1 MDPIY
6 LTNLRTSKFKA
17 HTEPFMRRFFQRLLL
32 PVAVMV
38 VTQTSFVSAE
48 SIRLVGPDGQVQPT
62 PQYSENIV
70 RNSANNEPGRFFG
83 PTSANQTLWSIASQL
98 RPSSSVTV
106 QQTLL
111 AIYQLNPQAFE
122 NQNIHTL
129 IPGSTLRVP
138 SLAQISRNST
148 QDAVNIMASHQA
160 KLNQTP
166 DTPVRPVAPP
176 RPAPVATPK
185 VEAVAQTPPQVTP
198 TTAPQEK
205 APTELKTPAKP
216 SQSTDAEVMAL
227 EEKNHTLRLMLS
239 QVQSEV
245 STLKEELGD
254 ENRIRSEV
262 ERLLEEERRKAE
274 EASRLAP
281 SALDNL
287 LSNGWLVALLALIPG
302 LLIAIVVLLLLNR
315 RSSAQQENPTQNNI
329 TSEMPTAAPVTLGPE
344 QTEDIGDDLLLDDD
358 LFSTT
363 DDKEENDAEK
373 AFSDEDDVFADL
385 NETDLD
391 FNLDGQD
398 SDDLF
403 VGIDDDGDLDTE
415 FDALNES
422 ANGISVNADD
432 KALGLEEMER
442 ALNDVSEPT
451 DNDDLN
457 SFDLAD
463 ENQMS
468 EDDIEA
474 LLSGDE
480 ENELLSDGKVDQSLL
495 DDLLASELDALDDE
509 PAIQDTETLDTLL
522 NDELASL
529 SEEDNDEF
537 DLSGAGVA
545 GDQDLDDLFA
555 SIEEQAD
562 LEQLEAKAID
572 ETALLDEILAE
583 QDAPLSEESTELL
596 DELLDDFD
604 KPENDEF
611 DAQTADLL
619 QPEEPILDLEE
630 DSTQLLNEVL
640 GEPVP
645 EELASGLEID
655 QNSTE
660 LLDELLDDLDLDDES
675 IEATEFSVAPEK
687 LSVEDG
693 TELFDELLE
702 IEQHPEPAESLP
714 ELATEDEFNSDTFI
728 DDLLNSAPA
737 KDPLLEPVLD
747 ENEAFAQAD
756 DFDFNPEIEG
766 GLEDDL
772 PQPSALPANEFGTP
786 QDEDWVFD
794 EDDSSPTLEANT
806 ELELSSAEDDLP
818 EQTTAT
824 NETVDELLADL
835 AAQPQSNT
843 VDTSDD
849 ALAPDALSQ
858 SVEESLTLNDLE
870 LPEEN
875 DEPQLAEVT
884 PSSVFDEQQ
893 VETEIEPE
901 SEPLAA
907 EASNDES
914 DLTALNELDLPEYT
928 EEDALADAQL
938 EPAAESEVEPE
949 LELASEPA
957 EEEAFTE
964 LDELDLPE
972 YTEEDALADAQLEP
986 AAESEVEPELELA
999 SEPAEEEAF
1008 TELNELDLP
1017 EYTEEDALADAQLE
1031 PAAESEVEPEL
1042 ELVSEPVTEEAF
1054 TELNELDLPEYT
1066 EEDALADAQLEP
1078 AAESEVE
1085 PELELASEPAEEEAF
1100 TEFNELD
1107 LPEYTEEDALADAQL
1122 EPVAESEVEPELELA
1137 SEPAAEEAFTELNE
1151 LDLPEY
1157 TEEDALADAQLEPA
1171 AESEVEP
1178 ELELA
1183 SDLEEEETFTELD
1196 ELDLPEYT
1204 EEDALA
1210 DAQLESATESEVE
1223 PELDELDLPEY
1234 TEEDALADAQLEPAV
1249 ESEVEPEL
1257 ELATEPA
1264 EEEVFTELNELD
1276 LPEYT
1281 EEDALADAQL
1291 EPAVESDV
1299 EPELELASDLEE
1311 EEVFTE
1317 LNELDLPEYTEE
1329 DALADAQLEPVAESE
1344 VEPELDLASDLEEEE
1359 AFTELDELDLPEYT
1373 EEDALADAQLEPAVE
1388 SGVEPEL
1395 ELASEPAA
1403 EEAFTELNE
1412 LDLPE
1417 YTEEDALAD
1426 AQLELSVES
1435 EVEPE
1440 LGDGTETLAQETESD
1455 ALVAD
1460 EDLLASVESAV
1471 DEVQPE
1477 LLDATQDVPPTQSLA
1492 NKAFDEE
1499 ALHDWLSDNPDGEKP
1514 FSFDRP
1520 LDAKTIDSAGMDID
1534 AMLQMGGE
1542 DWNGFHLTPDQQAQL
1557 PDDVPEDEQAIWAS
1571 ETPEPQAK
1579 PENWGSQED
1588 LLDFDPQRDGY
1599 MTIDELMAQVES
1611 EEQGLNPDEE
1621 ELKLDVGLDE
1631 FPDVIGDIRDI
1642 DVDSGAEAAGKLD
1655 LAKIY
1660 IEMNDEKGAIKL
1672 LEEAIVDGDD
1682 EIRQQAKRLIDVLNG
1697 RV

>member
-1 MDPIY
+1 
-6 LTNLRTSKFKA
+6 
-17 HTEPFMRRFFQRLLL
+17 MRRFFQRLLL

-166 DTPVRPVAPP
+166 DAPVRPVAPP

-702 IEQHPEPAESLP
+702 IELHPEPAESLP

-794 EDDSSPTLEANT
+794 EDDSSPTLEGNT

-849 ALAPDALSQ
+849 ALAPDALPQ

-884 PSSVFDEQQ
+884 PSSAFDEQQ

-914 DLTALNELDLPEYT
+914 DLTALNELDLSEYTEEDALADAQLEPAAESEVEPELELASEPVEEEAFTELDELDLPEYTEEDALADAQLEPATESDVEPELELASEPAAEEAFTELNELDLPEYTEEDALADAQLEPAVESEVEPELELASEPAEEEVFTELDELDLPEYTEEDALADAQLEPAVESEVEPELELASEPAEEEAFTELDELDLPEYT

-938 EPAAESEVEPE
+938 EPAAEAEVEPELELASNLEEKEAFTELNELDLPEYTEEDALADAHLEPAAESEVEPELELASDLEEEEAFTELDELDLPEYTEEDALADAQLEPAAESEVEPELELTSEPAEEETFTELDELDLPEYTEEDALADAQLEPAVESEVEPE

-986 AAESEVEPELELA
+986 AAESEVEPELG
-999 SEPAEEEAF
+999 
-1008 TELNELDLP
+1008 
-1017 EYTEEDALADAQLE
+1017 
-1031 PAAESEVEPEL
+1031 
-1042 ELVSEPVTEEAF
+1042 
-1054 TELNELDLPEYT
+1054 
-1066 EEDALADAQLEP
+1066 
-1078 AAESEVE
+1078 
-1085 PELELASEPAEEEAF
+1085 
-1100 TEFNELD
+1100 
-1107 LPEYTEEDALADAQL
+1107 
-1122 EPVAESEVEPELELA
+1122 
-1137 SEPAAEEAFTELNE
+1137 
-1151 LDLPEY
+1151 
-1157 TEEDALADAQLEPA
+1157 
-1171 AESEVEP
+1171 
-1178 ELELA
+1178 
-1183 SDLEEEETFTELD
+1183 D
-1196 ELDLPEYT
+1196 E
-1204 EEDALA
+1204 
-1210 DAQLESATESEVE
+1210 
-1223 PELDELDLPEY
+1223 
-1234 TEEDALADAQLEPAV
+1234 
-1249 ESEVEPEL
+1249 
-1257 ELATEPA
+1257 
-1264 EEEVFTELNELD
+1264 
-1276 LPEYT
+1276 
-1281 EEDALADAQL
+1281 
-1291 EPAVESDV
+1291 
-1299 EPELELASDLEE
+1299 
-1311 EEVFTE
+1311 
-1317 LNELDLPEYTEE
+1317 
-1329 DALADAQLEPVAESE
+1329 
-1344 VEPELDLASDLEEEE
+1344 
-1359 AFTELDELDLPEYT
+1359 
-1373 EEDALADAQLEPAVE
+1373 
-1388 SGVEPEL
+1388 
-1395 ELASEPAA
+1395 
-1403 EEAFTELNE
+1403 
-1412 LDLPE
+1412 
-1417 YTEEDALAD
+1417 
-1426 AQLELSVES
+1426 
-1435 EVEPE
+1435 
-1440 LGDGTETLAQETESD
+1440 TETLAQETESD

-1460 EDLLASVESAV
+1460 EDLLASVESAA

-1477 LLDATQDVPPTQSLA
+1477 LSDATQDEPPTQSLA
-1492 NKAFDEE
+1492 NKAFDNKAFDEE

-1611 EEQGLNPDEE
+1611 EEQSLNPDEE

>member
-1 MDPIY
+1 
-6 LTNLRTSKFKA
+6 
-17 HTEPFMRRFFQRLLL
+17 MRRFFQRLLL

-176 RPAPVATPK
+176 RPTPIATPK
-185 VEAVAQTPPQVTP
+185 VEAVAQTTPQVTP

-329 TSEMPTAAPVTLGPE
+329 TSEIPTAAPVTLGPE

-794 EDDSSPTLEANT
+794 EDDSSPTLEGNA

-824 NETVDELLADL
+824 NETADELLADL

-884 PSSVFDEQQ
+884 PSSAFDEQQ

-938 EPAAESEVEPE
+938 EPATESDVEPELELASDLEEEEPFTELNELDLPEYTEEDALADAQLEPATESEVEPE

-986 AAESEVEPELELA
+986 AVESEVEPELELA
-999 SEPAEEEAF
+999 SEPAAEEAFTELDELDLPEYTEEDALADAQLEPVAESEVDPELDLASDLEEEDALADAQLEPAVESEVEPELELASEPAAEEAFTELNELDLPEYTEEDALADAQLEPSVESEVEPEFELASEPAAEEAF

-1054 TELNELDLPEYT
+1054 TELDELDLPEYTEEDALADAQLESATESEVESELELVSEPAAEEAFTELDELDVPEYT

-1100 TEFNELD
+1100 
-1107 LPEYTEEDALADAQL
+1107 
-1122 EPVAESEVEPELELA
+1122 
-1137 SEPAAEEAFTELNE
+1137 
-1151 LDLPEY
+1151 
-1157 TEEDALADAQLEPA
+1157 
-1171 AESEVEP
+1171 
-1178 ELELA
+1178 
-1183 SDLEEEETFTELD
+1183 
-1196 ELDLPEYT
+1196 
-1204 EEDALA
+1204 
-1210 DAQLESATESEVE
+1210 

-1234 TEEDALADAQLEPAV
+1234 TEEDALADAQLEP
-1249 ESEVEPEL
+1249 
-1257 ELATEPA
+1257 
-1264 EEEVFTELNELD
+1264 
-1276 LPEYT
+1276 
-1281 EEDALADAQL
+1281 
-1291 EPAVESDV
+1291 
-1299 EPELELASDLEE
+1299 
-1311 EEVFTE
+1311 
-1317 LNELDLPEYTEE
+1317 
-1329 DALADAQLEPVAESE
+1329 
-1344 VEPELDLASDLEEEE
+1344 
-1359 AFTELDELDLPEYT
+1359 
-1373 EEDALADAQLEPAVE
+1373 
-1388 SGVEPEL
+1388 
-1395 ELASEPAA
+1395 
-1403 EEAFTELNE
+1403 
-1412 LDLPE
+1412 
-1417 YTEEDALAD
+1417 
-1426 AQLELSVES
+1426 SVES

-1440 LGDGTETLAQETESD
+1440 LGDETETLAQETESD

>member
-1 MDPIY
+1 
-6 LTNLRTSKFKA
+6 
-17 HTEPFMRRFFQRLLL
+17 MRRFFQRLLL

-166 DTPVRPVAPP
+166 DAPVRPVAPP

-794 EDDSSPTLEANT
+794 EDDSSPTLEGNA

-824 NETVDELLADL
+824 NETADELLADL

-884 PSSVFDEQQ
+884 PSSAFDEQQ

-938 EPAAESEVEPE
+938 EPAVESEVEPE
-949 LELASEPA
+949 LELASEPVEEEAFTELNELDLPEYTEEDALADAQLEPTA
-957 EEEAFTE
+957 ESEVEPELELASDLEEEEAFTELDELDLPEYIEEDALADAQLESATESEVESELELVSEPAAEEAFTE

-986 AAESEVEPELELA
+986 AAESEVESELELA
-999 SEPAEEEAF
+999 SDLEEEEAF

-1031 PAAESEVEPEL
+1031 PAAEAEVEPEL
-1042 ELVSEPVTEEAF
+1042 
-1054 TELNELDLPEYT
+1054 D
-1066 EEDALADAQLEP
+1066 
-1078 AAESEVE
+1078 
-1085 PELELASEPAEEEAF
+1085 
-1100 TEFNELD
+1100 
-1107 LPEYTEEDALADAQL
+1107 
-1122 EPVAESEVEPELELA
+1122 
-1137 SEPAAEEAFTELNE
+1137 
-1151 LDLPEY
+1151 
-1157 TEEDALADAQLEPA
+1157 
-1171 AESEVEP
+1171 
-1178 ELELA
+1178 LA
-1183 SDLEEEETFTELD
+1183 SDLEEEEAFTELD
-1196 ELDLPEYT
+1196 EIDLPEYT

-1210 DAQLESATESEVE
+1210 DAQLESATESEAE
-1223 PELDELDLPEY
+1223 SELELASDLDEEEAFTELNELDLPEY

-1264 EEEVFTELNELD
+1264 EEEVFTELDELDFPEYTEEDALADAQLESVTESEVEPELELASDLEEKEAFTGLDELD

-1281 EEDALADAQL
+1281 EEDALADALL
-1291 EPAVESDV
+1291 EPAAEAEV
-1299 EPELELASDLEE
+1299 EPELELATEPAE
-1311 EEVFTE
+1311 EEV
-1317 LNELDLPEYTEE
+1317 
-1329 DALADAQLEPVAESE
+1329 
-1344 VEPELDLASDLEEEE
+1344 
-1359 AFTELDELDLPEYT
+1359 FTELDELDLPEYT
-1373 EEDALADAQLEPAVE
+1373 EEDALADAQLEP
-1388 SGVEPEL
+1388 
-1395 ELASEPAA
+1395 
-1403 EEAFTELNE
+1403 
-1412 LDLPE
+1412 
-1417 YTEEDALAD
+1417 
-1426 AQLELSVES
+1426 SVES

-1455 ALVAD
+1455 TLVAD

-1477 LLDATQDVPPTQSLA
+1477 LLGATQDVPPTQSLA

>member
-1 MDPIY
+1 
-6 LTNLRTSKFKA
+6 
-17 HTEPFMRRFFQRLLL
+17 MRRFFQRLLL

-451 DNDDLN
+451 ENDDLN

-529 SEEDNDEF
+529 SEEDDDEF

-702 IEQHPEPAESLP
+702 IEQHPESAESLP

-794 EDDSSPTLEANT
+794 EDDSSPTLEGNA

-824 NETVDELLADL
+824 NETADELLADL

-884 PSSVFDEQQ
+884 PSSAFDEQQ

-914 DLTALNELDLPEYT
+914 GLTALNELDLPEYT

-938 EPAAESEVEPE
+938 EPAAESEVEPELELVSEPVTEEAFTELDELDLPEYTEEDALADAQLEPVAESEVEPELDLASDLEEEEAFTELDEIDLPEYTEEDALADAQLESATESEVEPE

-986 AAESEVEPELELA
+986 AAESEVEPELA
-999 SEPAEEEAF
+999 SDLEEEEAF

-1017 EYTEEDALADAQLE
+1017 EYTEEDALADEQLE

-1054 TELNELDLPEYT
+1054 TELDELDLPEYTEEDALADAQLESATESEVESELELVSEPAAEEAFTELDELDVPEYT

-1100 TEFNELD
+1100 
-1107 LPEYTEEDALADAQL
+1107 
-1122 EPVAESEVEPELELA
+1122 
-1137 SEPAAEEAFTELNE
+1137 
-1151 LDLPEY
+1151 
-1157 TEEDALADAQLEPA
+1157 
-1171 AESEVEP
+1171 
-1178 ELELA
+1178 
-1183 SDLEEEETFTELD
+1183 
-1196 ELDLPEYT
+1196 
-1204 EEDALA
+1204 
-1210 DAQLESATESEVE
+1210 

-1234 TEEDALADAQLEPAV
+1234 TEEDALADAQLEP
-1249 ESEVEPEL
+1249 
-1257 ELATEPA
+1257 
-1264 EEEVFTELNELD
+1264 
-1276 LPEYT
+1276 
-1281 EEDALADAQL
+1281 
-1291 EPAVESDV
+1291 
-1299 EPELELASDLEE
+1299 
-1311 EEVFTE
+1311 
-1317 LNELDLPEYTEE
+1317 
-1329 DALADAQLEPVAESE
+1329 
-1344 VEPELDLASDLEEEE
+1344 
-1359 AFTELDELDLPEYT
+1359 
-1373 EEDALADAQLEPAVE
+1373 
-1388 SGVEPEL
+1388 
-1395 ELASEPAA
+1395 
-1403 EEAFTELNE
+1403 
-1412 LDLPE
+1412 
-1417 YTEEDALAD
+1417 
-1426 AQLELSVES
+1426 SVES

-1440 LGDGTETLAQETESD
+1440 LGDETETLAQETESD

>member
-166 DTPVRPVAPP
+166 DAPVRPVAPP

-185 VEAVAQTPPQVTP
+185 VEAVVQTPPQVTP

-216 SQSTDAEVMAL
+216 SQSTDADVMAL

-509 PAIQDTETLDTLL
+509 PALQDTETLDTLL

-611 DAQTADLL
+611 DAQTADFL

-640 GEPVP
+640 GEPVS
-645 EELASGLEID
+645 EELASELEID

-794 EDDSSPTLEANT
+794 EDDSSPTLEGNA

-824 NETVDELLADL
+824 NETADELLADL

-875 DEPQLAEVT
+875 DEPQLAEAT
-884 PSSVFDEQQ
+884 PSSAFDEQQ

-914 DLTALNELDLPEYT
+914 DLTALNELDLPEYTEEDALADAQLEPATESDVEPELELASNLDEEEAFTELNELDLPEYTEEDALADAQLEPAAESEVEPELELASDLEEEETFTELDELDLPEYTEEDALADAQLEPAAESEVEPELELASDLDEEEAFTELDELDLPEYT

-999 SEPAEEEAF
+999 
-1008 TELNELDLP
+1008 T
-1017 EYTEEDALADAQLE
+1017 
-1031 PAAESEVEPEL
+1031 
-1042 ELVSEPVTEEAF
+1042 
-1054 TELNELDLPEYT
+1054 
-1066 EEDALADAQLEP
+1066 
-1078 AAESEVE
+1078 
-1085 PELELASEPAEEEAF
+1085 
-1100 TEFNELD
+1100 
-1107 LPEYTEEDALADAQL
+1107 
-1122 EPVAESEVEPELELA
+1122 
-1137 SEPAAEEAFTELNE
+1137 EPAAEEAFTELNE

-1178 ELELA
+1178 EL
-1183 SDLEEEETFTELD
+1183 
-1196 ELDLPEYT
+1196 
-1204 EEDALA
+1204 
-1210 DAQLESATESEVE
+1210 
-1223 PELDELDLPEY
+1223 
-1234 TEEDALADAQLEPAV
+1234 
-1249 ESEVEPEL
+1249 
-1257 ELATEPA
+1257 
-1264 EEEVFTELNELD
+1264 
-1276 LPEYT
+1276 
-1281 EEDALADAQL
+1281 
-1291 EPAVESDV
+1291 
-1299 EPELELASDLEE
+1299 
-1311 EEVFTE
+1311 
-1317 LNELDLPEYTEE
+1317 
-1329 DALADAQLEPVAESE
+1329 
-1344 VEPELDLASDLEEEE
+1344 DLASELEEEE

-1373 EEDALADAQLEPAVE
+1373 EEDALADAQLEPVA
-1388 SGVEPEL
+1388 
-1395 ELASEPAA
+1395 
-1403 EEAFTELNE
+1403 
-1412 LDLPE
+1412 
-1417 YTEEDALAD
+1417 
-1426 AQLELSVES
+1426 ES

-1440 LGDGTETLAQETESD
+1440 LGDETETLAQETESD

-1460 EDLLASVESAV
+1460 EDLLASVESAA

-1477 LLDATQDVPPTQSLA
+1477 LSDATQDVPPTQSLA

-1557 PDDVPEDEQAIWAS
+1557 SDDVPEDEQAIWAS

-1579 PENWGSQED
+1579 PENWGSQEE

-1599 MTIDELMAQVES
+1599 MTIDELMAQVET

-1682 EIRQQAKRLIDVLNG
+1682 EIRQQAKRLIDVING

>member
-1 MDPIY
+1 
-6 LTNLRTSKFKA
+6 
-17 HTEPFMRRFFQRLLL
+17 MRRFFQRLLL

-786 QDEDWVFD
+786 QDKDWVFD
-794 EDDSSPTLEANT
+794 EDDSSPTLEGNA

-824 NETVDELLADL
+824 NETADELLADL

-884 PSSVFDEQQ
+884 PSSAFDEQQ

-949 LELASEPA
+949 LELASEPVA
-957 EEEAFTE
+957 EEAFTELDELDLPEYTEEDALADAQLEPAVDSEVEPELELASEPAEEEAFTELDELDLPEYTEEDALADAQLEPAAESEVEPELEQATEPAEEEVFTELNELDLPEYIEEDALADAQLEPAAESEVESELELASDLEEEEAFTELNELDLPEYTEEDALADAQLEPAAEAEVEPELELASDLEEEEAFTELDELDLPEYTEEDALADAQLEPAAESEVEPELELATEPAEEEAFPELDELDLPEYTEEDALADAQLEPAVESEVEPELELASDLEEEEAFTE

-1008 TELNELDLP
+1008 TELDK
-1017 EYTEEDALADAQLE
+1017 
-1031 PAAESEVEPEL
+1031 
-1042 ELVSEPVTEEAF
+1042 
-1054 TELNELDLPEYT
+1054 LDLPEYT

-1085 PELELASEPAEEEAF
+1085 PELELASVLEEEDSF
-1100 TEFNELD
+1100 TELDELD
-1107 LPEYTEEDALADAQL
+1107 LPEYTEK
-1122 EPVAESEVEPELELA
+1122 
-1137 SEPAAEEAFTELNE
+1137 
-1151 LDLPEY
+1151 
-1157 TEEDALADAQLEPA
+1157 DALADAQLEPA

-1178 ELELA
+1178 ELG
-1183 SDLEEEETFTELD
+1183 D
-1196 ELDLPEYT
+1196 E
-1204 EEDALA
+1204 
-1210 DAQLESATESEVE
+1210 
-1223 PELDELDLPEY
+1223 
-1234 TEEDALADAQLEPAV
+1234 
-1249 ESEVEPEL
+1249 
-1257 ELATEPA
+1257 
-1264 EEEVFTELNELD
+1264 
-1276 LPEYT
+1276 
-1281 EEDALADAQL
+1281 
-1291 EPAVESDV
+1291 
-1299 EPELELASDLEE
+1299 
-1311 EEVFTE
+1311 
-1317 LNELDLPEYTEE
+1317 
-1329 DALADAQLEPVAESE
+1329 
-1344 VEPELDLASDLEEEE
+1344 
-1359 AFTELDELDLPEYT
+1359 
-1373 EEDALADAQLEPAVE
+1373 
-1388 SGVEPEL
+1388 
-1395 ELASEPAA
+1395 
-1403 EEAFTELNE
+1403 
-1412 LDLPE
+1412 
-1417 YTEEDALAD
+1417 
-1426 AQLELSVES
+1426 
-1435 EVEPE
+1435 
-1440 LGDGTETLAQETESD
+1440 TETLAQETESD

-1477 LLDATQDVPPTQSLA
+1477 LLGATQDVPPTQSLA

>member
-1 MDPIY
+1 M
-6 LTNLRTSKFKA
+6 
-17 HTEPFMRRFFQRLLL
+17 
-32 PVAVMV
+32 
-38 VTQTSFVSAE
+38 
-48 SIRLVGPDGQVQPT
+48 
-62 PQYSENIV
+62 
-70 RNSANNEPGRFFG
+70 
-83 PTSANQTLWSIASQL
+83 
-98 RPSSSVTV
+98 
-106 QQTLL
+106 

-185 VEAVAQTPPQVTP
+185 VEAVAHTPPQVTP

-747 ENEAFAQAD
+747 ENEALAQAD

-794 EDDSSPTLEANT
+794 EDDSSPTLEGNA

-824 NETVDELLADL
+824 NETADELLADL

-999 SEPAEEEAF
+999 SEPVAEEAFTELDELDLPEYTEEDALADVQLEPATESDVEPELELASDLDEEEAF

-1031 PAAESEVEPEL
+1031 PASESEVEPEL
-1042 ELVSEPVTEEAF
+1042 ELASDLEEEEAF

-1085 PELELASEPAEEEAF
+1085 PELELASVLEE
-1100 TEFNELD
+1100 
-1107 LPEYTEEDALADAQL
+1107 
-1122 EPVAESEVEPELELA
+1122 
-1137 SEPAAEEAFTELNE
+1137 EEAFTELNK

-1183 SDLEEEETFTELD
+1183 SDLDEEETFT
-1196 ELDLPEYT
+1196 
-1204 EEDALA
+1204 
-1210 DAQLESATESEVE
+1210 
-1223 PELDELDLPEY
+1223 ELDELDLPEY

-1264 EEEVFTELNELD
+1264 AEEAFTELDELD

-1291 EPAVESDV
+1291 EPAAESEV

-1388 SGVEPEL
+1388 S
-1395 ELASEPAA
+1395 
-1403 EEAFTELNE
+1403 
-1412 LDLPE
+1412 
-1417 YTEEDALAD
+1417 
-1426 AQLELSVES
+1426 

-1440 LGDGTETLAQETESD
+1440 LGDETETLAQETESD

>member
-1 MDPIY
+1 M
-6 LTNLRTSKFKA
+6 
-17 HTEPFMRRFFQRLLL
+17 
-32 PVAVMV
+32 
-38 VTQTSFVSAE
+38 
-48 SIRLVGPDGQVQPT
+48 
-62 PQYSENIV
+62 
-70 RNSANNEPGRFFG
+70 
-83 PTSANQTLWSIASQL
+83 
-98 RPSSSVTV
+98 

-205 APTELKTPAKP
+205 VPTELKTPAKP

-794 EDDSSPTLEANT
+794 EDDSSPTLEGNT

-824 NETVDELLADL
+824 NETADELLADL

-884 PSSVFDEQQ
+884 PYSAFDEQQ

-928 EEDALADAQL
+928 EED
-938 EPAAESEVEPE
+938 V
-949 LELASEPA
+949 
-957 EEEAFTE
+957 
-964 LDELDLPE
+964 
-972 YTEEDALADAQLEP
+972 LADAQLEP

-1031 PAAESEVEPEL
+1031 PA
-1042 ELVSEPVTEEAF
+1042 T
-1054 TELNELDLPEYT
+1054 
-1066 EEDALADAQLEP
+1066 
-1078 AAESEVE
+1078 
-1085 PELELASEPAEEEAF
+1085 
-1100 TEFNELD
+1100 
-1107 LPEYTEEDALADAQL
+1107 
-1122 EPVAESEVEPELELA
+1122 
-1137 SEPAAEEAFTELNE
+1137 
-1151 LDLPEY
+1151 
-1157 TEEDALADAQLEPA
+1157 
-1171 AESEVEP
+1171 ESEVEP

-1183 SDLEEEETFTELD
+1183 SDLEEEEAFT
-1196 ELDLPEYT
+1196 
-1204 EEDALA
+1204 
-1210 DAQLESATESEVE
+1210 
-1223 PELDELDLPEY
+1223 ELDELDLPEY

-1249 ESEVEPEL
+1249 GSEVEPELASEPAEEEAFTELDELDLPEYTEEDALADAQLEPAAESEVEPEL

-1291 EPAVESDV
+1291 EPAAESEV
-1299 EPELELASDLEE
+1299 EPELELTSEPAEE
-1311 EEVFTE
+1311 EAFTE
-1317 LNELDLPEYTEE
+1317 LDELDLPEYTEE
-1329 DALADAQLEPVAESE
+1329 DALADAQLEPATESE
-1344 VEPELDLASDLEEEE
+1344 VEPELELASDLEEEE

-1373 EEDALADAQLEPAVE
+1373 EEDALADAQLEPAV
-1388 SGVEPEL
+1388 G
-1395 ELASEPAA
+1395 
-1403 EEAFTELNE
+1403 
-1412 LDLPE
+1412 
-1417 YTEEDALAD
+1417 
-1426 AQLELSVES
+1426 S

-1477 LLDATQDVPPTQSLA
+1477 LLGATQDVPPTQSLA

>member
-1 MDPIY
+1 M
-6 LTNLRTSKFKA
+6 
-17 HTEPFMRRFFQRLLL
+17 
-32 PVAVMV
+32 
-38 VTQTSFVSAE
+38 
-48 SIRLVGPDGQVQPT
+48 
-62 PQYSENIV
+62 
-70 RNSANNEPGRFFG
+70 
-83 PTSANQTLWSIASQL
+83 
-98 RPSSSVTV
+98 

-185 VEAVAQTPPQVTP
+185 VEAVAHTPPQVTP

-583 QDAPLSEESTELL
+583 QDVPLSEESTELL

-794 EDDSSPTLEANT
+794 EDDSSPTLEGNT

-824 NETVDELLADL
+824 NETVDELLTDL

-884 PSSVFDEQQ
+884 PSSAFDEQQ

-914 DLTALNELDLPEYT
+914 DLTELNELDLPEYT

-938 EPAAESEVEPE
+938 EPAVESEVEPEPELELASDLEEEEAFTELNKLDLPEYTEEDALADAQLEPAAEAEVEPELELASEPAEEEAFTELDELDLPEYTEEDALADAQLEPAVESEVEPELELASEPAEEEVFTELNELDLPEYTEEDALADAQLEPAVESEVEPELELASEPAEEEVFTELNELDLPEYTEEDALADAQLEPAVESEVEPELELASEPAEEEVFTELNELDLPEYTEEDALADAQLEPAVESEVEPELELTSEPAEEEAFTELDELDLPEYTEEDALADAQLEPAVESEVEPE

-986 AAESEVEPELELA
+986 AV
-999 SEPAEEEAF
+999 
-1008 TELNELDLP
+1008 
-1017 EYTEEDALADAQLE
+1017 
-1031 PAAESEVEPEL
+1031 
-1042 ELVSEPVTEEAF
+1042 
-1054 TELNELDLPEYT
+1054 
-1066 EEDALADAQLEP
+1066 
-1078 AAESEVE
+1078 
-1085 PELELASEPAEEEAF
+1085 
-1100 TEFNELD
+1100 
-1107 LPEYTEEDALADAQL
+1107 
-1122 EPVAESEVEPELELA
+1122 ESEVEPELELA

-1171 AESEVEP
+1171 
-1178 ELELA
+1178 
-1183 SDLEEEETFTELD
+1183 
-1196 ELDLPEYT
+1196 
-1204 EEDALA
+1204 
-1210 DAQLESATESEVE
+1210 
-1223 PELDELDLPEY
+1223 
-1234 TEEDALADAQLEPAV
+1234 V
-1249 ESEVEPEL
+1249 ESE
-1257 ELATEPA
+1257 
-1264 EEEVFTELNELD
+1264 
-1276 LPEYT
+1276 
-1281 EEDALADAQL
+1281 
-1291 EPAVESDV
+1291 
-1299 EPELELASDLEE
+1299 
-1311 EEVFTE
+1311 
-1317 LNELDLPEYTEE
+1317 
-1329 DALADAQLEPVAESE
+1329 
-1344 VEPELDLASDLEEEE
+1344 
-1359 AFTELDELDLPEYT
+1359 
-1373 EEDALADAQLEPAVE
+1373 
-1388 SGVEPEL
+1388 VEPEL

-1426 AQLELSVES
+1426 AQLEPSVESEVEPELELASEPAAEEAFTELNELDLPEYTEEDALADAQLEPSVES

-1477 LLDATQDVPPTQSLA
+1477 LLGATQDVPPTQSLA

>member
-1 MDPIY
+1 
-6 LTNLRTSKFKA
+6 
-17 HTEPFMRRFFQRLLL
+17 MRRFFQRLLL

-166 DTPVRPVAPP
+166 DAPVRPVAPP

-702 IEQHPEPAESLP
+702 IELHPEPAESLP

-794 EDDSSPTLEANT
+794 EDDSSPTLEGNT

-849 ALAPDALSQ
+849 ALAPDALPQ

-884 PSSVFDEQQ
+884 PSSAFDEQQ

-901 SEPLAA
+901 LEPLAA

-914 DLTALNELDLPEYT
+914 DLTELNELDLPEYT
-928 EEDALADAQL
+928 EED
-938 EPAAESEVEPE
+938 V
-949 LELASEPA
+949 
-957 EEEAFTE
+957 
-964 LDELDLPE
+964 
-972 YTEEDALADAQLEP
+972 LADAQLEP

-1054 TELNELDLPEYT
+1054 TELDELDLPEYTEEDALADLQLEPAAESEVEPELELASEPAEEEAFTELNELDLPEYTEGDALADAQLEPAAELEVEPELELASDLEEEEAFTELNELDLPEYTEEDALADAQLEPAAEAEVEPELELASDLEEEEAFTELDELDLPEYTEEDALADAQLEPAAESEVEPELELATEPAEEEAFPELDELDLPEYT

-1085 PELELASEPAEEEAF
+1085 PELELASDLEE
-1100 TEFNELD
+1100 
-1107 LPEYTEEDALADAQL
+1107 
-1122 EPVAESEVEPELELA
+1122 
-1137 SEPAAEEAFTELNE
+1137 EEAFTELNE

-1183 SDLEEEETFTELD
+1183 SVLEEEDPFTELD
-1196 ELDLPEYT
+1196 ELDLPEY
-1204 EEDALA
+1204 
-1210 DAQLESATESEVE
+1210 
-1223 PELDELDLPEY
+1223 P
-1234 TEEDALADAQLEPAV
+1234 EEDALADAQLEPA
-1249 ESEVEPEL
+1249 
-1257 ELATEPA
+1257 A
-1264 EEEVFTELNELD
+1264 
-1276 LPEYT
+1276 
-1281 EEDALADAQL
+1281 
-1291 EPAVESDV
+1291 
-1299 EPELELASDLEE
+1299 
-1311 EEVFTE
+1311 
-1317 LNELDLPEYTEE
+1317 
-1329 DALADAQLEPVAESE
+1329 
-1344 VEPELDLASDLEEEE
+1344 
-1359 AFTELDELDLPEYT
+1359 
-1373 EEDALADAQLEPAVE
+1373 
-1388 SGVEPEL
+1388 
-1395 ELASEPAA
+1395 
-1403 EEAFTELNE
+1403 
-1412 LDLPE
+1412 
-1417 YTEEDALAD
+1417 
-1426 AQLELSVES
+1426 ES

-1440 LGDGTETLAQETESD
+1440 LGDETETLAQETESD

-1460 EDLLASVESAV
+1460 EDLLASVESAI

-1499 ALHDWLSDNPDGEKP
+1499 ALHDWLSDNPDDEKP

>member
-1 MDPIY
+1 M
-6 LTNLRTSKFKA
+6 
-17 HTEPFMRRFFQRLLL
+17 
-32 PVAVMV
+32 
-38 VTQTSFVSAE
+38 
-48 SIRLVGPDGQVQPT
+48 
-62 PQYSENIV
+62 
-70 RNSANNEPGRFFG
+70 
-83 PTSANQTLWSIASQL
+83 
-98 RPSSSVTV
+98 

-166 DTPVRPVAPP
+166 DAPVRPVAPP

-702 IEQHPEPAESLP
+702 IEQHPEPAVLLP

-794 EDDSSPTLEANT
+794 EDDSSPTLEGNA

-824 NETVDELLADL
+824 NETADELLADL

-884 PSSVFDEQQ
+884 PSSAFDEQQ

-999 SEPAEEEAF
+999 SDLEEEEPFTELNELDLPEYTEEDALADAQLEPAVESEVEPELELASDLDEEEAF

-1042 ELVSEPVTEEAF
+1042 ELATEPAEEEVF

-1078 AAESEVE
+1078 AVESEVE
-1085 PELELASEPAEEEAF
+1085 PEF
-1100 TEFNELD
+1100 
-1107 LPEYTEEDALADAQL
+1107 
-1122 EPVAESEVEPELELA
+1122 ELA

-1183 SDLEEEETFTELD
+1183 SVLEEED
-1196 ELDLPEYT
+1196 P
-1204 EEDALA
+1204 
-1210 DAQLESATESEVE
+1210 
-1223 PELDELDLPEY
+1223 
-1234 TEEDALADAQLEPAV
+1234 
-1249 ESEVEPEL
+1249 
-1257 ELATEPA
+1257 
-1264 EEEVFTELNELD
+1264 
-1276 LPEYT
+1276 
-1281 EEDALADAQL
+1281 
-1291 EPAVESDV
+1291 
-1299 EPELELASDLEE
+1299 
-1311 EEVFTE
+1311 
-1317 LNELDLPEYTEE
+1317 
-1329 DALADAQLEPVAESE
+1329 
-1344 VEPELDLASDLEEEE
+1344 
-1359 AFTELDELDLPEYT
+1359 FTELDELDLPEYT
-1373 EEDALADAQLEPAVE
+1373 EEDALADAQLEPA
-1388 SGVEPEL
+1388 
-1395 ELASEPAA
+1395 A
-1403 EEAFTELNE
+1403 
-1412 LDLPE
+1412 
-1417 YTEEDALAD
+1417 
-1426 AQLELSVES
+1426 ES

-1440 LGDGTETLAQETESD
+1440 LGDETETLAQETESD
-1455 ALVAD
+1455 ALIAD
-1460 EDLLASVESAV
+1460 EDLLASVESVV

>member
-166 DTPVRPVAPP
+166 DAPVRPVAPP

-714 ELATEDEFNSDTFI
+714 ELATEEEFNSDTFI

-794 EDDSSPTLEANT
+794 EDDSSPTLEGNA

-824 NETVDELLADL
+824 NETADELLADL

-849 ALAPDALSQ
+849 ALAPDAVSQ

-884 PSSVFDEQQ
+884 PSSAFDEQQ

-938 EPAAESEVEPE
+938 EPATESEVEPE

-986 AAESEVEPELELA
+986 AVESEVEPELELA

-1008 TELNELDLP
+1008 TELDELDLP

-1031 PAAESEVEPEL
+1031 SVVESEVEPEL
-1042 ELVSEPVTEEAF
+1042 ELASDLEEEEAF

-1085 PELELASEPAEEEAF
+1085 PELELASDLEEEEAF
-1100 TEFNELD
+1100 TELNELD

-1122 EPVAESEVEPELELA
+1122 EPAAESEVESELELVSEPAAEEAFTELDELDLPEYTEEDALADSQLEPAAESEVEPELELASEPAAEEAFTELNELDLPEYTEEDALADAQLEPAAESDVESELELASDLEEEEAFTELNELDLPEYTEEDALADAQLEPAAESEVEPELELA

-1171 AESEVEP
+1171 AESEVES
-1178 ELELA
+1178 ELE
-1183 SDLEEEETFTELD
+1183 
-1196 ELDLPEYT
+1196 
-1204 EEDALA
+1204 
-1210 DAQLESATESEVE
+1210 
-1223 PELDELDLPEY
+1223 
-1234 TEEDALADAQLEPAV
+1234 
-1249 ESEVEPEL
+1249 
-1257 ELATEPA
+1257 
-1264 EEEVFTELNELD
+1264 
-1276 LPEYT
+1276 
-1281 EEDALADAQL
+1281 
-1291 EPAVESDV
+1291 
-1299 EPELELASDLEE
+1299 
-1311 EEVFTE
+1311 
-1317 LNELDLPEYTEE
+1317 
-1329 DALADAQLEPVAESE
+1329 
-1344 VEPELDLASDLEEEE
+1344 LASDLEEEE
-1359 AFTELDELDLPEYT
+1359 AFTELNELDLPEHT
-1373 EEDALADAQLEPAVE
+1373 EEDTLADAQLEH
-1388 SGVEPEL
+1388 
-1395 ELASEPAA
+1395 AA
-1403 EEAFTELNE
+1403 
-1412 LDLPE
+1412 
-1417 YTEEDALAD
+1417 
-1426 AQLELSVES
+1426 ES

-1440 LGDGTETLAQETESD
+1440 LGDETETLAQETESD

-1477 LLDATQDVPPTQSLA
+1477 LLDATQDVPPTQSLT

>member
-1 MDPIY
+1 
-6 LTNLRTSKFKA
+6 
-17 HTEPFMRRFFQRLLL
+17 MRRFFQRLLL

-999 SEPAEEEAF
+999 SEPVEEEAFTELDELDLPEYTEEDALADAQLEPVAESEVEPELELASEPAEEEAF
-1008 TELNELDLP
+1008 TELDELDLP

-1042 ELVSEPVTEEAF
+1042 ELATEPAEEEVFTELNELDLPEYIEEDALADAQLEPAAESEVESELELASDLEEEEAF
-1054 TELNELDLPEYT
+1054 TELNELDLPEYTEEDALADAQLEPVAESEVEPELELASDLEEEEAFTELDELDLPEYTEEDALADAQLEPAAESEVEPELELATEPAEEEAFPELDELDLPEYTEEDALADAQLEPAVESEVEPELELASDLEEEEAFTELDELDLPEYT

-1100 TEFNELD
+1100 TELDKLD

-1122 EPVAESEVEPELELA
+1122 EPSVESEVEPELELA

-1157 TEEDALADAQLEPA
+1157 TEEDALADAQLEP
-1171 AESEVEP
+1171 
-1178 ELELA
+1178 
-1183 SDLEEEETFTELD
+1183 
-1196 ELDLPEYT
+1196 
-1204 EEDALA
+1204 
-1210 DAQLESATESEVE
+1210 
-1223 PELDELDLPEY
+1223 
-1234 TEEDALADAQLEPAV
+1234 
-1249 ESEVEPEL
+1249 
-1257 ELATEPA
+1257 
-1264 EEEVFTELNELD
+1264 
-1276 LPEYT
+1276 
-1281 EEDALADAQL
+1281 
-1291 EPAVESDV
+1291 
-1299 EPELELASDLEE
+1299 
-1311 EEVFTE
+1311 
-1317 LNELDLPEYTEE
+1317 
-1329 DALADAQLEPVAESE
+1329 
-1344 VEPELDLASDLEEEE
+1344 
-1359 AFTELDELDLPEYT
+1359 
-1373 EEDALADAQLEPAVE
+1373 
-1388 SGVEPEL
+1388 
-1395 ELASEPAA
+1395 
-1403 EEAFTELNE
+1403 
-1412 LDLPE
+1412 
-1417 YTEEDALAD
+1417 
-1426 AQLELSVES
+1426 SVES

-1477 LLDATQDVPPTQSLA
+1477 LLGATQDVPPTQSLA

-1611 EEQGLNPDEE
+1611 EVQGLNPDEE

>member
-83 PTSANQTLWSIASQL
+83 PISANQTLWSIASQL

-363 DDKEENDAEK
+363 DDKEENDSEK

-583 QDAPLSEESTELL
+583 QDVPLSEESTELL

-604 KPENDEF
+604 KRENDEF

-794 EDDSSPTLEANT
+794 EDDSSPTLEGNA

-824 NETVDELLADL
+824 NETADELLVDL

-849 ALAPDALSQ
+849 TLAPDALSQ

-884 PSSVFDEQQ
+884 PSSAFDEQQ

-938 EPAAESEVEPE
+938 EPATESEVEPE
-949 LELASEPA
+949 LELASEPV

-972 YTEEDALADAQLEP
+972 YTEEDALADSQLEP

-1042 ELVSEPVTEEAF
+1042 ELASDLEEKEAFTELDKIDLPEYTEEDALADAQLEPAAESEVEPELELASEPTEEEAFTELDELDLPEYTEEDALANAQLEPAAESEVEPELELATEPAEEEVF

-1100 TEFNELD
+1100 TELDELDLPEYTEEDALSDAQLEPAAESEVEPELDELDLPEYTEEDALADAQLEPASESEVESELELASDLEEEEVFTELNELD

-1122 EPVAESEVEPELELA
+1122 EPAAESEVEPELELVSEPTAEEAFTELNELDLPEYTEEDALADAQLEPAVESEVEPELELA

-1157 TEEDALADAQLEPA
+1157 TEEDALADAQLEP
-1171 AESEVEP
+1171 
-1178 ELELA
+1178 
-1183 SDLEEEETFTELD
+1183 
-1196 ELDLPEYT
+1196 
-1204 EEDALA
+1204 
-1210 DAQLESATESEVE
+1210 
-1223 PELDELDLPEY
+1223 
-1234 TEEDALADAQLEPAV
+1234 
-1249 ESEVEPEL
+1249 
-1257 ELATEPA
+1257 
-1264 EEEVFTELNELD
+1264 
-1276 LPEYT
+1276 
-1281 EEDALADAQL
+1281 
-1291 EPAVESDV
+1291 
-1299 EPELELASDLEE
+1299 
-1311 EEVFTE
+1311 
-1317 LNELDLPEYTEE
+1317 
-1329 DALADAQLEPVAESE
+1329 
-1344 VEPELDLASDLEEEE
+1344 
-1359 AFTELDELDLPEYT
+1359 
-1373 EEDALADAQLEPAVE
+1373 
-1388 SGVEPEL
+1388 
-1395 ELASEPAA
+1395 
-1403 EEAFTELNE
+1403 
-1412 LDLPE
+1412 
-1417 YTEEDALAD
+1417 
-1426 AQLELSVES
+1426 SVES

-1440 LGDGTETLAQETESD
+1440 LGDETETLAQETESD

-1492 NKAFDEE
+1492 NKAFDNKAFDEE

>member
-1 MDPIY
+1 M
-6 LTNLRTSKFKA
+6 
-17 HTEPFMRRFFQRLLL
+17 
-32 PVAVMV
+32 
-38 VTQTSFVSAE
+38 
-48 SIRLVGPDGQVQPT
+48 
-62 PQYSENIV
+62 
-70 RNSANNEPGRFFG
+70 
-83 PTSANQTLWSIASQL
+83 
-98 RPSSSVTV
+98 

-166 DTPVRPVAPP
+166 DAPVRPVAPP

-794 EDDSSPTLEANT
+794 EDDSSPTLEGNT

-884 PSSVFDEQQ
+884 PSSAFDEQQ

-914 DLTALNELDLPEYT
+914 DLTALNELDLSEYT

-999 SEPAEEEAF
+999 SDLEEEEAF
-1008 TELNELDLP
+1008 TELNK
-1017 EYTEEDALADAQLE
+1017 
-1031 PAAESEVEPEL
+1031 
-1042 ELVSEPVTEEAF
+1042 
-1054 TELNELDLPEYT
+1054 
-1066 EEDALADAQLEP
+1066 
-1078 AAESEVE
+1078 
-1085 PELELASEPAEEEAF
+1085 
-1100 TEFNELD
+1100 
-1107 LPEYTEEDALADAQL
+1107 
-1122 EPVAESEVEPELELA
+1122 
-1137 SEPAAEEAFTELNE
+1137 

-1210 DAQLESATESEVE
+1210 DAQLEPAVESEVE
-1223 PELDELDLPEY
+1223 PELELATEPAAEEAFTELDELDLPEY
-1234 TEEDALADAQLEPAV
+1234 TEEDALADAQLEPAA
-1249 ESEVEPEL
+1249 ESE
-1257 ELATEPA
+1257 
-1264 EEEVFTELNELD
+1264 
-1276 LPEYT
+1276 
-1281 EEDALADAQL
+1281 
-1291 EPAVESDV
+1291 V

-1388 SGVEPEL
+1388 S
-1395 ELASEPAA
+1395 
-1403 EEAFTELNE
+1403 
-1412 LDLPE
+1412 
-1417 YTEEDALAD
+1417 
-1426 AQLELSVES
+1426 

-1440 LGDGTETLAQETESD
+1440 LGDETETLAQETESD

>member
-1 MDPIY
+1 
-6 LTNLRTSKFKA
+6 
-17 HTEPFMRRFFQRLLL
+17 MRRFFQRLLL

-205 APTELKTPAKP
+205 APTELNTPAKP

-702 IEQHPEPAESLP
+702 IEQHPEPAVSLP

-794 EDDSSPTLEANT
+794 EDDSSPTLEGNA

-824 NETVDELLADL
+824 NETADELLADL

-884 PSSVFDEQQ
+884 PSSAFDEQQ

-901 SEPLAA
+901 LEPLAA

-914 DLTALNELDLPEYT
+914 DLTALNELDLSEYT

-949 LELASEPA
+949 LELASEPV
-957 EEEAFTE
+957 EEEAFT
-964 LDELDLPE
+964 
-972 YTEEDALADAQLEP
+972 
-986 AAESEVEPELELA
+986 
-999 SEPAEEEAF
+999 
-1008 TELNELDLP
+1008 
-1017 EYTEEDALADAQLE
+1017 
-1031 PAAESEVEPEL
+1031 
-1042 ELVSEPVTEEAF
+1042 
-1054 TELNELDLPEYT
+1054 
-1066 EEDALADAQLEP
+1066 
-1078 AAESEVE
+1078 
-1085 PELELASEPAEEEAF
+1085 
-1100 TEFNELD
+1100 
-1107 LPEYTEEDALADAQL
+1107 
-1122 EPVAESEVEPELELA
+1122 
-1137 SEPAAEEAFTELNE
+1137 
-1151 LDLPEY
+1151 
-1157 TEEDALADAQLEPA
+1157 
-1171 AESEVEP
+1171 
-1178 ELELA
+1178 
-1183 SDLEEEETFTELD
+1183 
-1196 ELDLPEYT
+1196 
-1204 EEDALA
+1204 
-1210 DAQLESATESEVE
+1210 
-1223 PELDELDLPEY
+1223 ELDELDLPEY

-1264 EEEVFTELNELD
+1264 EEEAFTELNELDLPEYTEEDALADAQLEPAEESEVEPELELVSVLEEEDPFTELDELDLPEYTEEDALADAQLEPATESEVESELELVSEPAAEEAFTELDELDLPEYTEEDALADAQLEPAAEAEVEPELELASDLEEEEAFTELNELDLPEYTEEDALADAQLESATESEVEPELELASEPAADEAFTELNELD

-1291 EPAVESDV
+1291 EPAVES
-1299 EPELELASDLEE
+1299 
-1311 EEVFTE
+1311 
-1317 LNELDLPEYTEE
+1317 
-1329 DALADAQLEPVAESE
+1329 
-1344 VEPELDLASDLEEEE
+1344 
-1359 AFTELDELDLPEYT
+1359 
-1373 EEDALADAQLEPAVE
+1373 
-1388 SGVEPEL
+1388 
-1395 ELASEPAA
+1395 
-1403 EEAFTELNE
+1403 
-1412 LDLPE
+1412 
-1417 YTEEDALAD
+1417 
-1426 AQLELSVES
+1426 

-1440 LGDGTETLAQETESD
+1440 LGDETETLAQETESD

-1460 EDLLASVESAV
+1460 EDLLASVESAA

-1477 LLDATQDVPPTQSLA
+1477 LLGATQDVPPTQSLA

>member
-363 DDKEENDAEK
+363 DDKEENDSEK

-702 IEQHPEPAESLP
+702 IEQHPEPAVSLP

-794 EDDSSPTLEANT
+794 EDDSSPTLEGNT

-884 PSSVFDEQQ
+884 PSSAFDEQQ

-914 DLTALNELDLPEYT
+914 DLTELNELDLPEYTEEDVLADAQLEPAAESEVEPELELVSEPVTEEAFTELDELDLPEYTEEDALADAQLEPATESDVEPELELASDLEEEEPFTELDELDLPEYT

-999 SEPAEEEAF
+999 SDLEE
-1008 TELNELDLP
+1008 
-1017 EYTEEDALADAQLE
+1017 
-1031 PAAESEVEPEL
+1031 
-1042 ELVSEPVTEEAF
+1042 EEAF

-1085 PELELASEPAEEEAF
+1085 PELELASVLEE
-1100 TEFNELD
+1100 
-1107 LPEYTEEDALADAQL
+1107 
-1122 EPVAESEVEPELELA
+1122 
-1137 SEPAAEEAFTELNE
+1137 EEAFTELNK

-1210 DAQLESATESEVE
+1210 DAQLEPAVESEVE
-1223 PELDELDLPEY
+1223 PELELATEPAAEEAFTELDELDLPEY
-1234 TEEDALADAQLEPAV
+1234 TEEDALADAQLEPAA
-1249 ESEVEPEL
+1249 ESE
-1257 ELATEPA
+1257 
-1264 EEEVFTELNELD
+1264 
-1276 LPEYT
+1276 
-1281 EEDALADAQL
+1281 
-1291 EPAVESDV
+1291 V

-1388 SGVEPEL
+1388 S
-1395 ELASEPAA
+1395 
-1403 EEAFTELNE
+1403 
-1412 LDLPE
+1412 
-1417 YTEEDALAD
+1417 
-1426 AQLELSVES
+1426 

-1440 LGDGTETLAQETESD
+1440 LGDETETLAQETESD

>member
-1 MDPIY
+1 M
-6 LTNLRTSKFKA
+6 
-17 HTEPFMRRFFQRLLL
+17 
-32 PVAVMV
+32 
-38 VTQTSFVSAE
+38 
-48 SIRLVGPDGQVQPT
+48 
-62 PQYSENIV
+62 
-70 RNSANNEPGRFFG
+70 
-83 PTSANQTLWSIASQL
+83 
-98 RPSSSVTV
+98 

-176 RPAPVATPK
+176 RPTPIATPK
-185 VEAVAQTPPQVTP
+185 VEAVAQTTPQVTP

-794 EDDSSPTLEANT
+794 EDDSSPTLEGNT

-901 SEPLAA
+901 LEPLAA

-914 DLTALNELDLPEYT
+914 DLTALNELDLPEYTEEDALADAQLEPATESEVEPELKLASEPVEEEAFTELDELDLPEYTEEDALADAQLEPAVESEVEPELELASDLDEEEAFTELNELDLPEYTEEDALADAQLEPAAESEVEPELASEPAEEEAFTELDELDLPEYTEEDALADAQLEPAAESEVEPELELASDLEEEEAFTELNELDLPEYTEEDALADAQLDPAAESEVEPELELASEPAEEEAFTELDELDLPEYTEEDALADAQLEPAVESEVEPELASDLEEEEAFTELNELDLPEYTEEDALADAQLEPAAESEVEPELELASDLEEKEAFTELDELDLPEYT

-986 AAESEVEPELELA
+986 AV
-999 SEPAEEEAF
+999 
-1008 TELNELDLP
+1008 
-1017 EYTEEDALADAQLE
+1017 
-1031 PAAESEVEPEL
+1031 
-1042 ELVSEPVTEEAF
+1042 
-1054 TELNELDLPEYT
+1054 
-1066 EEDALADAQLEP
+1066 
-1078 AAESEVE
+1078 
-1085 PELELASEPAEEEAF
+1085 
-1100 TEFNELD
+1100 
-1107 LPEYTEEDALADAQL
+1107 
-1122 EPVAESEVEPELELA
+1122 ESEVEPELELA

-1157 TEEDALADAQLEPA
+1157 TEEDALADAQLEP
-1171 AESEVEP
+1171 
-1178 ELELA
+1178 
-1183 SDLEEEETFTELD
+1183 
-1196 ELDLPEYT
+1196 
-1204 EEDALA
+1204 
-1210 DAQLESATESEVE
+1210 
-1223 PELDELDLPEY
+1223 
-1234 TEEDALADAQLEPAV
+1234 
-1249 ESEVEPEL
+1249 
-1257 ELATEPA
+1257 
-1264 EEEVFTELNELD
+1264 
-1276 LPEYT
+1276 
-1281 EEDALADAQL
+1281 
-1291 EPAVESDV
+1291 
-1299 EPELELASDLEE
+1299 
-1311 EEVFTE
+1311 
-1317 LNELDLPEYTEE
+1317 
-1329 DALADAQLEPVAESE
+1329 
-1344 VEPELDLASDLEEEE
+1344 
-1359 AFTELDELDLPEYT
+1359 
-1373 EEDALADAQLEPAVE
+1373 
-1388 SGVEPEL
+1388 
-1395 ELASEPAA
+1395 
-1403 EEAFTELNE
+1403 
-1412 LDLPE
+1412 
-1417 YTEEDALAD
+1417 
-1426 AQLELSVES
+1426 SVES

-1477 LLDATQDVPPTQSLA
+1477 LLGATQDVPPTQSLA

>member
-1 MDPIY
+1 
-6 LTNLRTSKFKA
+6 
-17 HTEPFMRRFFQRLLL
+17 MRRFFQRLLL

-185 VEAVAQTPPQVTP
+185 VEAVAQTPPQVPP

-422 ANGISVNADD
+422 ANGISVNTDD

-645 EELASGLEID
+645 EELTSGLEID

-794 EDDSSPTLEANT
+794 EDDSSPTLEGNA

-849 ALAPDALSQ
+849 ALAPDAVSQ

-875 DEPQLAEVT
+875 DEPQLAEVI
-884 PSSVFDEQQ
+884 PSSAFDEQQ

-914 DLTALNELDLPEYT
+914 DLTVLNELDLPEYTEEDALADAQLEPAAEAEVEPELELASEPAAEEAFTELNELDLPEYT

-949 LELASEPA
+949 LAS
-957 EEEAFTE
+957 
-964 LDELDLPE
+964 DLE
-972 YTEEDALADAQLEP
+972 
-986 AAESEVEPELELA
+986 
-999 SEPAEEEAF
+999 EEEAF

-1066 EEDALADAQLEP
+1066 EEDALADAQLES
-1078 AAESEVE
+1078 ATESEVE
-1085 PELELASEPAEEEAF
+1085 SELEL
-1100 TEFNELD
+1100 
-1107 LPEYTEEDALADAQL
+1107 
-1122 EPVAESEVEPELELA
+1122 V
-1137 SEPAAEEAFTELNE
+1137 SEPAAEEAFTELDE
-1151 LDLPEY
+1151 LDVPEY

-1183 SDLEEEETFTELD
+1183 SDLEEEEAFTELD

-1210 DAQLESATESEVE
+1210 DAQLE
-1223 PELDELDLPEY
+1223 
-1234 TEEDALADAQLEPAV
+1234 PA
-1249 ESEVEPEL
+1249 
-1257 ELATEPA
+1257 A
-1264 EEEVFTELNELD
+1264 EAE
-1276 LPEYT
+1276 
-1281 EEDALADAQL
+1281 
-1291 EPAVESDV
+1291 V

-1311 EEVFTE
+1311 KEAFTE

-1359 AFTELDELDLPEYT
+1359 AFTELNELDLPEYT
-1373 EEDALADAQLEPAVE
+1373 EEDALADAQLEP
-1388 SGVEPEL
+1388 
-1395 ELASEPAA
+1395 
-1403 EEAFTELNE
+1403 
-1412 LDLPE
+1412 
-1417 YTEEDALAD
+1417 
-1426 AQLELSVES
+1426 SVES

-1455 ALVAD
+1455 TLVAD

-1471 DEVQPE
+1471 DEVQSE
-1477 LLDATQDVPPTQSLA
+1477 LLGATQDVPPTQSLA

>member
-1 MDPIY
+1 
-6 LTNLRTSKFKA
+6 
-17 HTEPFMRRFFQRLLL
+17 MRRFFQRLLL

-185 VEAVAQTPPQVTP
+185 VEAVAQTPTQVTP

-645 EELASGLEID
+645 EELASELEID

-794 EDDSSPTLEANT
+794 EDDSSPTLEGNT

-875 DEPQLAEVT
+875 DEPQLAEVI
-884 PSSVFDEQQ
+884 PSSAFDEQQ

-914 DLTALNELDLPEYT
+914 DLTALNELDLSEYTEEDALADAQLEPAAESEVEPELELASEPAVESGVEPELELASDLDEEEPFTELNELDLPEYTEEDALADAQLEPAAEAEVEPELELASDLDEEEPFTELNELDLPEYT

-986 AAESEVEPELELA
+986 AVESEVEPELELA

-1008 TELNELDLP
+1008 TELDELDLP

-1031 PAAESEVEPEL
+1031 PAAE
-1042 ELVSEPVTEEAF
+1042 A
-1054 TELNELDLPEYT
+1054 
-1066 EEDALADAQLEP
+1066 
-1078 AAESEVE
+1078 EVE
-1085 PELELASEPAEEEAF
+1085 PELELASDLEEK
-1100 TEFNELD
+1100 
-1107 LPEYTEEDALADAQL
+1107 
-1122 EPVAESEVEPELELA
+1122 
-1137 SEPAAEEAFTELNE
+1137 EAFTELDE

-1183 SDLEEEETFTELD
+1183 SDLEEKEVFTELN
-1196 ELDLPEYT
+1196 ELDLPEH
-1204 EEDALA
+1204 
-1210 DAQLESATESEVE
+1210 
-1223 PELDELDLPEY
+1223 

-1264 EEEVFTELNELD
+1264 EEEVFTELDELD

-1291 EPAVESDV
+1291 EPAAESEVES
-1299 EPELELASDLEE
+1299 ELELASDLEE

-1388 SGVEPEL
+1388 SEVEPEL

-1426 AQLELSVES
+1426 AQLEPSVES

-1477 LLDATQDVPPTQSLA
+1477 LLGATQDVPPTQSLA

>member
-1 MDPIY
+1 
-6 LTNLRTSKFKA
+6 
-17 HTEPFMRRFFQRLLL
+17 MRRFFQRLLL

-166 DTPVRPVAPP
+166 DAPVRPVAPP

-583 QDAPLSEESTELL
+583 QDVPLSEESTELL

-640 GEPVP
+640 GEHVP

-794 EDDSSPTLEANT
+794 EDDSSPTLEGNA

-824 NETVDELLADL
+824 NETADELLADL

-884 PSSVFDEQQ
+884 PSSAFDEQQ

-914 DLTALNELDLPEYT
+914 DLTALNELDLSEYTEEDALADAQLEPAAESEVEPELELASEPAEEEAFIELDELDLPEYTEEDALADAQLEPVAESEVEPELDLASDLEEEEAFTELDEIDLPEYT

-957 EEEAFTE
+957 EEDAFTE

-986 AAESEVEPELELA
+986 AVESEVEPELELA
-999 SEPAEEEAF
+999 SD
-1008 TELNELDLP
+1008 LD
-1017 EYTEEDALADAQLE
+1017 E
-1031 PAAESEVEPEL
+1031 
-1042 ELVSEPVTEEAF
+1042 EEAF

-1100 TEFNELD
+1100 TELDEIDLPEYTEEDALADAQLEPAAEAEVEPELELASNLEEKEAFTELNELDLPEYTEEDALADAHLEPAAESEVEPELELASDLEEEEAFTELDELD

-1122 EPVAESEVEPELELA
+1122 EPAAESEVEPELELASDLEEEEAFTELDELDLPEYTEEDALADAQLEPAAEAEVEPELELA

-1157 TEEDALADAQLEPA
+1157 TEEDALADAQLEP
-1171 AESEVEP
+1171 
-1178 ELELA
+1178 
-1183 SDLEEEETFTELD
+1183 
-1196 ELDLPEYT
+1196 
-1204 EEDALA
+1204 
-1210 DAQLESATESEVE
+1210 
-1223 PELDELDLPEY
+1223 
-1234 TEEDALADAQLEPAV
+1234 
-1249 ESEVEPEL
+1249 
-1257 ELATEPA
+1257 
-1264 EEEVFTELNELD
+1264 
-1276 LPEYT
+1276 
-1281 EEDALADAQL
+1281 
-1291 EPAVESDV
+1291 
-1299 EPELELASDLEE
+1299 
-1311 EEVFTE
+1311 
-1317 LNELDLPEYTEE
+1317 
-1329 DALADAQLEPVAESE
+1329 
-1344 VEPELDLASDLEEEE
+1344 
-1359 AFTELDELDLPEYT
+1359 
-1373 EEDALADAQLEPAVE
+1373 
-1388 SGVEPEL
+1388 
-1395 ELASEPAA
+1395 
-1403 EEAFTELNE
+1403 
-1412 LDLPE
+1412 
-1417 YTEEDALAD
+1417 
-1426 AQLELSVES
+1426 SVES

-1477 LLDATQDVPPTQSLA
+1477 LLGATQDVPPTQSLA

>member
-1 MDPIY
+1 M
-6 LTNLRTSKFKA
+6 
-17 HTEPFMRRFFQRLLL
+17 
-32 PVAVMV
+32 
-38 VTQTSFVSAE
+38 
-48 SIRLVGPDGQVQPT
+48 
-62 PQYSENIV
+62 
-70 RNSANNEPGRFFG
+70 
-83 PTSANQTLWSIASQL
+83 
-98 RPSSSVTV
+98 

-166 DTPVRPVAPP
+166 DAPVRPVAPP

-794 EDDSSPTLEANT
+794 EDDSSPTLEGNA

-824 NETVDELLADL
+824 NETADELLADL

-884 PSSVFDEQQ
+884 PSSAFDEQQ

-986 AAESEVEPELELA
+986 AVESEVEPELELASEPVEEEAFTELDELDLPEYTEEDALADAQLEPAVESEVEPELELA
-999 SEPAEEEAF
+999 SEPAEEEAFTELDELDLPEYTEEDALADAQLEPAVESEVEPELELASEPAEEEAFTDLDELDLPEYTEEDALADAQLEPAAELEVEPELELASDLEEEEAF

-1031 PAAESEVEPEL
+1031 PAAEAEVEPEL
-1042 ELVSEPVTEEAF
+1042 ELASDLEEEEAF
-1054 TELNELDLPEYT
+1054 TELDELDLPEYT

-1085 PELELASEPAEEEAF
+1085 PELELATEPAEEEAF
-1100 TEFNELD
+1100 
-1107 LPEYTEEDALADAQL
+1107 
-1122 EPVAESEVEPELELA
+1122 
-1137 SEPAAEEAFTELNE
+1137 
-1151 LDLPEY
+1151 
-1157 TEEDALADAQLEPA
+1157 
-1171 AESEVEP
+1171 
-1178 ELELA
+1178 
-1183 SDLEEEETFTELD
+1183 
-1196 ELDLPEYT
+1196 
-1204 EEDALA
+1204 
-1210 DAQLESATESEVE
+1210 

-1395 ELASEPAA
+1395 
-1403 EEAFTELNE
+1403 
-1412 LDLPE
+1412 
-1417 YTEEDALAD
+1417 
-1426 AQLELSVES
+1426 
-1435 EVEPE
+1435 
-1440 LGDGTETLAQETESD
+1440 GDGTETLAQETESD

-1599 MTIDELMAQVES
+1599 MTINELMAQVES

>member
-1 MDPIY
+1 
-6 LTNLRTSKFKA
+6 
-17 HTEPFMRRFFQRLLL
+17 MRRFFQRLLL

-185 VEAVAQTPPQVTP
+185 VEAVAQTPPQVTS

-474 LLSGDE
+474 LLSGDG

-794 EDDSSPTLEANT
+794 EDDSSPTLEGNA

-824 NETVDELLADL
+824 NETADELLADL

-884 PSSVFDEQQ
+884 PSSAFDEQQ

-914 DLTALNELDLPEYT
+914 DLTALNELDLSEYTEEDALADAQLEPAAESEVEPELELASEPVEEEAFTELNELDLPEYTEEDVLADAQLEPAAESDVEPELASDLEEEEAFTELNELDLPEYTEEDALADVQLEPAVESEVEPDLELASEPTAEEAFTELNELDLPEYTEEDALADAQLEPATESDVEPELELASEPAAEEAFTELNELDLPEYT

-986 AAESEVEPELELA
+986 AAESEVESEPELA
-999 SEPAEEEAF
+999 SDLDEEE
-1008 TELNELDLP
+1008 P
-1017 EYTEEDALADAQLE
+1017 
-1031 PAAESEVEPEL
+1031 
-1042 ELVSEPVTEEAF
+1042 F

-1100 TEFNELD
+1100 TELD
-1107 LPEYTEEDALADAQL
+1107 
-1122 EPVAESEVEPELELA
+1122 
-1137 SEPAAEEAFTELNE
+1137 E

-1171 AESEVEP
+1171 TESEVEP
-1178 ELELA
+1178 EPELA
-1183 SDLEEEETFTELD
+1183 SDLEENEAFTELD
-1196 ELDLPEYT
+1196 ELG
-1204 EEDALA
+1204 
-1210 DAQLESATESEVE
+1210 
-1223 PELDELDLPEY
+1223 LPEY

-1257 ELATEPA
+1257 ELATEP
-1264 EEEVFTELNELD
+1264 T
-1276 LPEYT
+1276 
-1281 EEDALADAQL
+1281 
-1291 EPAVESDV
+1291 
-1299 EPELELASDLEE
+1299 
-1311 EEVFTE
+1311 
-1317 LNELDLPEYTEE
+1317 
-1329 DALADAQLEPVAESE
+1329 
-1344 VEPELDLASDLEEEE
+1344 EEE

-1373 EEDALADAQLEPAVE
+1373 EEDALADAQLEP
-1388 SGVEPEL
+1388 
-1395 ELASEPAA
+1395 
-1403 EEAFTELNE
+1403 
-1412 LDLPE
+1412 
-1417 YTEEDALAD
+1417 
-1426 AQLELSVES
+1426 SVES

-1440 LGDGTETLAQETESD
+1440 LGDEIETIAQETESD

-1477 LLDATQDVPPTQSLA
+1477 LLDATQDVPPTQSLT

-1542 DWNGFHLTPDQQAQL
+1542 DWNGFLLTPDQQAQL

>member
-1 MDPIY
+1 M
-6 LTNLRTSKFKA
+6 
-17 HTEPFMRRFFQRLLL
+17 
-32 PVAVMV
+32 
-38 VTQTSFVSAE
+38 
-48 SIRLVGPDGQVQPT
+48 
-62 PQYSENIV
+62 
-70 RNSANNEPGRFFG
+70 
-83 PTSANQTLWSIASQL
+83 
-98 RPSSSVTV
+98 

-329 TSEMPTAAPVTLGPE
+329 TSEIPTAAPVTLGPE

-545 GDQDLDDLFA
+545 GDQDLDDLLA

-583 QDAPLSEESTELL
+583 QDVPLSEESTELL

-604 KPENDEF
+604 KRENDEF

-714 ELATEDEFNSDTFI
+714 EFATEDEFNSDTFI

-794 EDDSSPTLEANT
+794 EDDSSPTLEGNA

-824 NETVDELLADL
+824 NETADELLADL

-884 PSSVFDEQQ
+884 PSSAFDEQQ

-914 DLTALNELDLPEYT
+914 DLTVLNELDLPEYT

-938 EPAAESEVEPE
+938 EPATESDVEPELELASDLEEEEAFTELDEIDLPEYTEEDALADAQLEPAVESEVEPE

-957 EEEAFTE
+957 AEEAFTE

-986 AAESEVEPELELA
+986 AVESEVEPEL
-999 SEPAEEEAF
+999 
-1008 TELNELDLP
+1008 D
-1017 EYTEEDALADAQLE
+1017 
-1031 PAAESEVEPEL
+1031 
-1042 ELVSEPVTEEAF
+1042 
-1054 TELNELDLPEYT
+1054 
-1066 EEDALADAQLEP
+1066 
-1078 AAESEVE
+1078 
-1085 PELELASEPAEEEAF
+1085 
-1100 TEFNELD
+1100 
-1107 LPEYTEEDALADAQL
+1107 
-1122 EPVAESEVEPELELA
+1122 
-1137 SEPAAEEAFTELNE
+1137 
-1151 LDLPEY
+1151 
-1157 TEEDALADAQLEPA
+1157 
-1171 AESEVEP
+1171 
-1178 ELELA
+1178 LA
-1183 SDLEEEETFTELD
+1183 SDLEEKEVFT
-1196 ELDLPEYT
+1196 
-1204 EEDALA
+1204 
-1210 DAQLESATESEVE
+1210 
-1223 PELDELDLPEY
+1223 ELDELDLPEY

-1291 EPAVESDV
+1291 EPAAESEVES
-1299 EPELELASDLEE
+1299 ELELASDLEE
-1311 EEVFTE
+1311 
-1317 LNELDLPEYTEE
+1317 
-1329 DALADAQLEPVAESE
+1329 
-1344 VEPELDLASDLEEEE
+1344 
-1359 AFTELDELDLPEYT
+1359 
-1373 EEDALADAQLEPAVE
+1373 
-1388 SGVEPEL
+1388 
-1395 ELASEPAA
+1395 

-1426 AQLELSVES
+1426 AQLEPAAEAEVEPELELASDLEEKETFTELDELDLPEYTEEDALADAQLEPAAEAEVEPELELASDLEEEEAFTELNELDLPEYTEEDALADAQLEPSVES

-1440 LGDGTETLAQETESD
+1440 LGDETETLAQETESD

-1460 EDLLASVESAV
+1460 EDLLASVESAA

>member
-1 MDPIY
+1 
-6 LTNLRTSKFKA
+6 
-17 HTEPFMRRFFQRLLL
+17 MRRFFQRLLL

-83 PTSANQTLWSIASQL
+83 PISANQTLWSIASQL

-583 QDAPLSEESTELL
+583 QDAPLSEESIELL

-794 EDDSSPTLEANT
+794 EDDSSPTLEGNA

-824 NETVDELLADL
+824 NETADELLADL

-884 PSSVFDEQQ
+884 PSSAFDEQQ

-914 DLTALNELDLPEYT
+914 DLTALNELDLPEYTEEDALADAQLEPATESEVEPELELASEPVEEEAFTELDELDLPEYTEEDALADAQLEPAVESEVEPELELASDLDEEEAFTELNELDLPEYT

-999 SEPAEEEAF
+999 SDLEE
-1008 TELNELDLP
+1008 
-1017 EYTEEDALADAQLE
+1017 
-1031 PAAESEVEPEL
+1031 
-1042 ELVSEPVTEEAF
+1042 EEAF

-1085 PELELASEPAEEEAF
+1085 PELELASVLEEEEAF
-1100 TEFNELD
+1100 TELD
-1107 LPEYTEEDALADAQL
+1107 
-1122 EPVAESEVEPELELA
+1122 
-1137 SEPAAEEAFTELNE
+1137 E

-1171 AESEVEP
+1171 AESE
-1178 ELELA
+1178 
-1183 SDLEEEETFTELD
+1183 
-1196 ELDLPEYT
+1196 
-1204 EEDALA
+1204 
-1210 DAQLESATESEVE
+1210 
-1223 PELDELDLPEY
+1223 
-1234 TEEDALADAQLEPAV
+1234 
-1249 ESEVEPEL
+1249 
-1257 ELATEPA
+1257 
-1264 EEEVFTELNELD
+1264 
-1276 LPEYT
+1276 
-1281 EEDALADAQL
+1281 
-1291 EPAVESDV
+1291 V

-1388 SGVEPEL
+1388 S
-1395 ELASEPAA
+1395 
-1403 EEAFTELNE
+1403 
-1412 LDLPE
+1412 
-1417 YTEEDALAD
+1417 
-1426 AQLELSVES
+1426 

-1440 LGDGTETLAQETESD
+1440 LGDETETLAQETESD

>member
-1 MDPIY
+1 M
-6 LTNLRTSKFKA
+6 
-17 HTEPFMRRFFQRLLL
+17 
-32 PVAVMV
+32 
-38 VTQTSFVSAE
+38 
-48 SIRLVGPDGQVQPT
+48 
-62 PQYSENIV
+62 
-70 RNSANNEPGRFFG
+70 
-83 PTSANQTLWSIASQL
+83 
-98 RPSSSVTV
+98 

-205 APTELKTPAKP
+205 VPTELKTPAKP

-794 EDDSSPTLEANT
+794 EDDSSPTLEGNT

-824 NETVDELLADL
+824 NETADELLADL

-884 PSSVFDEQQ
+884 PYSAFDEQQ

-957 EEEAFTE
+957 EE
-964 LDELDLPE
+964 
-972 YTEEDALADAQLEP
+972 DALVDAQLEP

-1017 EYTEEDALADAQLE
+1017 EYTKEDALADAQLE
-1031 PAAESEVEPEL
+1031 PA
-1042 ELVSEPVTEEAF
+1042 T
-1054 TELNELDLPEYT
+1054 
-1066 EEDALADAQLEP
+1066 
-1078 AAESEVE
+1078 ESEVE
-1085 PELELASEPAEEEAF
+1085 PELELASEPVEEEAF
-1100 TEFNELD
+1100 T
-1107 LPEYTEEDALADAQL
+1107 
-1122 EPVAESEVEPELELA
+1122 
-1137 SEPAAEEAFTELNE
+1137 
-1151 LDLPEY
+1151 
-1157 TEEDALADAQLEPA
+1157 
-1171 AESEVEP
+1171 
-1178 ELELA
+1178 
-1183 SDLEEEETFTELD
+1183 
-1196 ELDLPEYT
+1196 
-1204 EEDALA
+1204 
-1210 DAQLESATESEVE
+1210 
-1223 PELDELDLPEY
+1223 ELDELDLPEY

-1249 ESEVEPEL
+1249 DSEVEPELASEPAEEEAFTELDELDLPEYTEEDALADAQLEPAAESEVEPEL

-1291 EPAVESDV
+1291 EPA
-1299 EPELELASDLEE
+1299 
-1311 EEVFTE
+1311 
-1317 LNELDLPEYTEE
+1317 
-1329 DALADAQLEPVAESE
+1329 AESE
-1344 VEPELDLASDLEEEE
+1344 VEPELELTSEPAEEE

-1373 EEDALADAQLEPAVE
+1373 EEDALADAQLEPAAESEVEPELGLASEPAEEEAFTELDELDLPEYTEEDALADAQLESVVE
-1388 SGVEPEL
+1388 SEVEPEL
-1395 ELASEPAA
+1395 ELASDPAE

-1426 AQLELSVES
+1426 AQLEPSVES

-1440 LGDGTETLAQETESD
+1440 LQLATEPAEEEAFAELDELDLPEYTEEDALADAQLEPAAESEVEPELELASDLEEEEAFAELDELDLPEYTEEDALADAQLELTAESEVEPELDLASDLEETESD

-1460 EDLLASVESAV
+1460 EDLLASVESAA

-1477 LLDATQDVPPTQSLA
+1477 LSDATQDVPPTQSLA

-1599 MTIDELMAQVES
+1599 MTIDQLMAQVES

>member
-1 MDPIY
+1 M
-6 LTNLRTSKFKA
+6 
-17 HTEPFMRRFFQRLLL
+17 
-32 PVAVMV
+32 
-38 VTQTSFVSAE
+38 
-48 SIRLVGPDGQVQPT
+48 
-62 PQYSENIV
+62 
-70 RNSANNEPGRFFG
+70 
-83 PTSANQTLWSIASQL
+83 
-98 RPSSSVTV
+98 

-176 RPAPVATPK
+176 RPTPIATPK
-185 VEAVAQTPPQVTP
+185 VEAVAQTTPQVTP

-329 TSEMPTAAPVTLGPE
+329 TSEIPTAAPVTLGPE

-794 EDDSSPTLEANT
+794 EDDSSPTLEGNT

-824 NETVDELLADL
+824 NETADELLADL

-884 PSSVFDEQQ
+884 PYSAFDEQQ

-914 DLTALNELDLPEYT
+914 DLTALNELDLPEYTEEDALADTQLEPAVESEVEPELELASEPAEEEAFTELDELDLPEYTEEDALADAQLEPAVESEVEPELELASDLDEEEAFTELNELDLPEYT

-999 SEPAEEEAF
+999 SDLEEEEAF

-1017 EYTEEDALADAQLE
+1017 EYTEEDALADAQLD

-1042 ELVSEPVTEEAF
+1042 ELASEPVTEEAF
-1054 TELNELDLPEYT
+1054 TELDELDLPEYT

-1078 AAESEVE
+1078 AVESEVE

-1100 TEFNELD
+1100 TELDELD

-1122 EPVAESEVEPELELA
+1122 ESVVESEVEPELELA

-1171 AESEVEP
+1171 
-1178 ELELA
+1178 
-1183 SDLEEEETFTELD
+1183 
-1196 ELDLPEYT
+1196 
-1204 EEDALA
+1204 
-1210 DAQLESATESEVE
+1210 
-1223 PELDELDLPEY
+1223 
-1234 TEEDALADAQLEPAV
+1234 V

-1264 EEEVFTELNELD
+1264 EEEV
-1276 LPEYT
+1276 
-1281 EEDALADAQL
+1281 
-1291 EPAVESDV
+1291 
-1299 EPELELASDLEE
+1299 
-1311 EEVFTE
+1311 
-1317 LNELDLPEYTEE
+1317 
-1329 DALADAQLEPVAESE
+1329 
-1344 VEPELDLASDLEEEE
+1344 
-1359 AFTELDELDLPEYT
+1359 FTELDELDLPEYT
-1373 EEDALADAQLEPAVE
+1373 EEDALADAQLEPAAEAEVE
-1388 SGVEPEL
+1388 SEL
-1395 ELASEPAA
+1395 ERASDLE
-1403 EEAFTELNE
+1403 EKEAFTELDK

-1426 AQLELSVES
+1426 AQLEPSVES

-1440 LGDGTETLAQETESD
+1440 LGDETETLAQETESD

>member
-583 QDAPLSEESTELL
+583 QDVPLSEESTELL

-794 EDDSSPTLEANT
+794 EDDSSPTLEGNA

-824 NETVDELLADL
+824 NETADELLADL

-884 PSSVFDEQQ
+884 PSSAFDEQQ

-914 DLTALNELDLPEYT
+914 DLTELNELDLPEYTEEDALADAQLEPAVESEVEPEPELELASDLEEEEAFTELDELDLPEYTEEDALADAQLEPAVESEVEPELELASDLEEEEAFTELNKLDLPEYT

-986 AAESEVEPELELA
+986 AAESEVEPEL
-999 SEPAEEEAF
+999 
-1008 TELNELDLP
+1008 
-1017 EYTEEDALADAQLE
+1017 
-1031 PAAESEVEPEL
+1031 
-1042 ELVSEPVTEEAF
+1042 
-1054 TELNELDLPEYT
+1054 
-1066 EEDALADAQLEP
+1066 
-1078 AAESEVE
+1078 
-1085 PELELASEPAEEEAF
+1085 
-1100 TEFNELD
+1100 
-1107 LPEYTEEDALADAQL
+1107 
-1122 EPVAESEVEPELELA
+1122 
-1137 SEPAAEEAFTELNE
+1137 
-1151 LDLPEY
+1151 
-1157 TEEDALADAQLEPA
+1157 
-1171 AESEVEP
+1171 
-1178 ELELA
+1178 A
-1183 SDLEEEETFTELD
+1183 SDL
-1196 ELDLPEYT
+1196 
-1204 EEDALA
+1204 
-1210 DAQLESATESEVE
+1210 
-1223 PELDELDLPEY
+1223 
-1234 TEEDALADAQLEPAV
+1234 
-1249 ESEVEPEL
+1249 
-1257 ELATEPA
+1257 
-1264 EEEVFTELNELD
+1264 
-1276 LPEYT
+1276 
-1281 EEDALADAQL
+1281 
-1291 EPAVESDV
+1291 
-1299 EPELELASDLEE
+1299 
-1311 EEVFTE
+1311 
-1317 LNELDLPEYTEE
+1317 
-1329 DALADAQLEPVAESE
+1329 
-1344 VEPELDLASDLEEEE
+1344 
-1359 AFTELDELDLPEYT
+1359 
-1373 EEDALADAQLEPAVE
+1373 
-1388 SGVEPEL
+1388 
-1395 ELASEPAA
+1395 
-1403 EEAFTELNE
+1403 
-1412 LDLPE
+1412 
-1417 YTEEDALAD
+1417 
-1426 AQLELSVES
+1426 
-1435 EVEPE
+1435 
-1440 LGDGTETLAQETESD
+1440 
-1455 ALVAD
+1455 
-1460 EDLLASVESAV
+1460 
-1471 DEVQPE
+1471 
-1477 LLDATQDVPPTQSLA
+1477 
-1492 NKAFDEE
+1492 
-1499 ALHDWLSDNPDGEKP
+1499 
-1514 FSFDRP
+1514 
-1520 LDAKTIDSAGMDID
+1520 
-1534 AMLQMGGE
+1534 
-1542 DWNGFHLTPDQQAQL
+1542 
-1557 PDDVPEDEQAIWAS
+1557 
-1571 ETPEPQAK
+1571 
-1579 PENWGSQED
+1579 
-1588 LLDFDPQRDGY
+1588 
-1599 MTIDELMAQVES
+1599 
-1611 EEQGLNPDEE
+1611 
-1621 ELKLDVGLDE
+1621 
-1631 FPDVIGDIRDI
+1631 
-1642 DVDSGAEAAGKLD
+1642 
-1655 LAKIY
+1655 
-1660 IEMNDEKGAIKL
+1660 
-1672 LEEAIVDGDD
+1672 
-1682 EIRQQAKRLIDVLNG
+1682 
-1697 RV
+1697 

>member
-1 MDPIY
+1 M
-6 LTNLRTSKFKA
+6 
-17 HTEPFMRRFFQRLLL
+17 
-32 PVAVMV
+32 
-38 VTQTSFVSAE
+38 
-48 SIRLVGPDGQVQPT
+48 
-62 PQYSENIV
+62 
-70 RNSANNEPGRFFG
+70 
-83 PTSANQTLWSIASQL
+83 
-98 RPSSSVTV
+98 

-176 RPAPVATPK
+176 SPAPVATPK

-737 KDPLLEPVLD
+737 KDPLLEAVLD

-794 EDDSSPTLEANT
+794 EDDSSPTLEGNA

-824 NETVDELLADL
+824 NETADELLADL

-884 PSSVFDEQQ
+884 PYSAFDEQQ

-928 EEDALADAQL
+928 EEDALADTQL
-938 EPAAESEVEPE
+938 EPAVESEVEPE

-986 AAESEVEPELELA
+986 AVESEVEPELELA
-999 SEPAEEEAF
+999 SDLEEEEAF

-1031 PAAESEVEPEL
+1031 PAAELEVEPEL
-1042 ELVSEPVTEEAF
+1042 ELASDLEEEEAF
-1054 TELNELDLPEYT
+1054 TELNELDLPEYTEEDALADAQLEPAAEAEVEPELELASDLEEEEAFTELDELDLPEYT

-1085 PELELASEPAEEEAF
+1085 PELELATEPAEEEAF
-1100 TEFNELD
+1100 
-1107 LPEYTEEDALADAQL
+1107 
-1122 EPVAESEVEPELELA
+1122 
-1137 SEPAAEEAFTELNE
+1137 
-1151 LDLPEY
+1151 
-1157 TEEDALADAQLEPA
+1157 
-1171 AESEVEP
+1171 
-1178 ELELA
+1178 
-1183 SDLEEEETFTELD
+1183 
-1196 ELDLPEYT
+1196 
-1204 EEDALA
+1204 
-1210 DAQLESATESEVE
+1210 

-1257 ELATEPA
+1257 ELASDL
-1264 EEEVFTELNELD
+1264 EEEEAFTELDELD

-1291 EPAVESDV
+1291 EPAAESEV
-1299 EPELELASDLEE
+1299 EPELELATEPAEE
-1311 EEVFTE
+1311 EAFPE
-1317 LNELDLPEYTEE
+1317 LDELDLPEYTEE
-1329 DALADAQLEPVAESE
+1329 DALADAQLEPAAESE

-1373 EEDALADAQLEPAVE
+1373 EEDALADAQLEP
-1388 SGVEPEL
+1388 
-1395 ELASEPAA
+1395 
-1403 EEAFTELNE
+1403 
-1412 LDLPE
+1412 
-1417 YTEEDALAD
+1417 
-1426 AQLELSVES
+1426 SVES

-1477 LLDATQDVPPTQSLA
+1477 LLGATQDVPPTQSLA

>member
-166 DTPVRPVAPP
+166 DAPVRPVAPP
-176 RPAPVATPK
+176 RPAPVVTPK

-794 EDDSSPTLEANT
+794 EDDSSPTLEGNT

-824 NETVDELLADL
+824 NETADELLADL

-843 VDTSDD
+843 GDTSDD

-884 PSSVFDEQQ
+884 PYSAFDEQQ

-928 EEDALADAQL
+928 EEDALADTQL
-938 EPAAESEVEPE
+938 EPAVESEVEPE
-949 LELASEPA
+949 LELASD
-957 EEEAFTE
+957 
-964 LDELDLPE
+964 LDE
-972 YTEEDALADAQLEP
+972 
-986 AAESEVEPELELA
+986 
-999 SEPAEEEAF
+999 
-1008 TELNELDLP
+1008 
-1017 EYTEEDALADAQLE
+1017 
-1031 PAAESEVEPEL
+1031 
-1042 ELVSEPVTEEAF
+1042 EEAF

-1085 PELELASEPAEEEAF
+1085 PELELASEPAAEEAFTELDELDLPEYTEEDALADAQLEPAAELEVEPELELASDLEEEEAF
-1100 TEFNELD
+1100 TELNELD

-1122 EPVAESEVEPELELA
+1122 EPAAEAEVEPELELA
-1137 SEPAAEEAFTELNE
+1137 SDLEEEEAFTELDE

-1183 SDLEEEETFTELD
+1183 TEPAEEEAF
-1196 ELDLPEYT
+1196 
-1204 EEDALA
+1204 
-1210 DAQLESATESEVE
+1210 

-1257 ELATEPA
+1257 ELASDL
-1264 EEEVFTELNELD
+1264 EEKEAFTELDELD
-1276 LPEYT
+1276 LPEHT

-1291 EPAVESDV
+1291 EPAVESK
-1299 EPELELASDLEE
+1299 
-1311 EEVFTE
+1311 
-1317 LNELDLPEYTEE
+1317 
-1329 DALADAQLEPVAESE
+1329 
-1344 VEPELDLASDLEEEE
+1344 
-1359 AFTELDELDLPEYT
+1359 
-1373 EEDALADAQLEPAVE
+1373 
-1388 SGVEPEL
+1388 
-1395 ELASEPAA
+1395 
-1403 EEAFTELNE
+1403 
-1412 LDLPE
+1412 
-1417 YTEEDALAD
+1417 
-1426 AQLELSVES
+1426 
-1435 EVEPE
+1435 VEPE

-1455 ALVAD
+1455 TLVAD

-1477 LLDATQDVPPTQSLA
+1477 LLGATQDVPPTQSLA

>member
-1 MDPIY
+1 M
-6 LTNLRTSKFKA
+6 
-17 HTEPFMRRFFQRLLL
+17 
-32 PVAVMV
+32 
-38 VTQTSFVSAE
+38 
-48 SIRLVGPDGQVQPT
+48 
-62 PQYSENIV
+62 
-70 RNSANNEPGRFFG
+70 
-83 PTSANQTLWSIASQL
+83 
-98 RPSSSVTV
+98 

-583 QDAPLSEESTELL
+583 QDVPLSEESTELL

-794 EDDSSPTLEANT
+794 EDDSSPTLEGNA

-824 NETVDELLADL
+824 NETADELLADL

-884 PSSVFDEQQ
+884 PSSAFDEQQ

-914 DLTALNELDLPEYT
+914 DLTELNELDLPEYTEEDALADAQLEPAVESEVEPEPELELASDLEEEEAFTELDELDLPEYTEEDALADAQLEPAVESEVEPELELASDLEEEEAFTELNKLDLPEYT

-986 AAESEVEPELELA
+986 AAESEVEPELASDLEEEEAFTEFNELDLPEYTEEDALADAQLEPAAESEVEPELELVSEPAEEEAFTELDELDLPEYTEEDALADAQLEPAAESEVEPELA
-999 SEPAEEEAF
+999 SDLEEEEAF

-1054 TELNELDLPEYT
+1054 TELDELDLPEYT

-1085 PELELASEPAEEEAF
+1085 PELELVSEPVTEEA
-1100 TEFNELD
+1100 
-1107 LPEYTEEDALADAQL
+1107 
-1122 EPVAESEVEPELELA
+1122 
-1137 SEPAAEEAFTELNE
+1137 
-1151 LDLPEY
+1151 
-1157 TEEDALADAQLEPA
+1157 
-1171 AESEVEP
+1171 
-1178 ELELA
+1178 
-1183 SDLEEEETFTELD
+1183 FTELD

-1223 PELDELDLPEY
+1223 SELELVSEPAAEEAFTELDELDVPEY
-1234 TEEDALADAQLEPAV
+1234 TEEDALADAQLE
-1249 ESEVEPEL
+1249 S
-1257 ELATEPA
+1257 
-1264 EEEVFTELNELD
+1264 
-1276 LPEYT
+1276 
-1281 EEDALADAQL
+1281 
-1291 EPAVESDV
+1291 
-1299 EPELELASDLEE
+1299 
-1311 EEVFTE
+1311 
-1317 LNELDLPEYTEE
+1317 
-1329 DALADAQLEPVAESE
+1329 
-1344 VEPELDLASDLEEEE
+1344 
-1359 AFTELDELDLPEYT
+1359 
-1373 EEDALADAQLEPAVE
+1373 
-1388 SGVEPEL
+1388 
-1395 ELASEPAA
+1395 
-1403 EEAFTELNE
+1403 
-1412 LDLPE
+1412 
-1417 YTEEDALAD
+1417 
-1426 AQLELSVES
+1426 SVES

-1440 LGDGTETLAQETESD
+1440 LGDETETLAQETESD

-1477 LLDATQDVPPTQSLA
+1477 LLDATQDVPPTQSLT

>member
-1 MDPIY
+1 
-6 LTNLRTSKFKA
+6 
-17 HTEPFMRRFFQRLLL
+17 MRRFFQRLLL

-166 DTPVRPVAPP
+166 DAPVRPVAPP
-176 RPAPVATPK
+176 RPAPVVTPK

-794 EDDSSPTLEANT
+794 EDDSSPTLEGNA

-824 NETVDELLADL
+824 NETADELLADL

-884 PSSVFDEQQ
+884 PSSAFDEQQ

-949 LELASEPA
+949 LELASEPVAEEAFTELDELDLPEYTEEDALADAQLEPAVDSEVEPELELASEPA

-999 SEPAEEEAF
+999 TEPAEEEVFTELNELDLPEYIEEDALADAQLEPAAESEVESELELASDLEEEEAF

-1031 PAAESEVEPEL
+1031 PAAEAEVEPEL
-1042 ELVSEPVTEEAF
+1042 ELASDLEEEEAF
-1054 TELNELDLPEYT
+1054 TELDELDLPEYT

-1078 AAESEVE
+1078 A
-1085 PELELASEPAEEEAF
+1085 
-1100 TEFNELD
+1100 
-1107 LPEYTEEDALADAQL
+1107 
-1122 EPVAESEVEPELELA
+1122 AESEVEPELELA

-1171 AESEVEP
+1171 AESEVES

-1183 SDLEEEETFTELD
+1183 SDLEEEE
-1196 ELDLPEYT
+1196 
-1204 EEDALA
+1204 A
-1210 DAQLESATESEVE
+1210 
-1223 PELDELDLPEY
+1223 
-1234 TEEDALADAQLEPAV
+1234 
-1249 ESEVEPEL
+1249 
-1257 ELATEPA
+1257 
-1264 EEEVFTELNELD
+1264 FTELNELD

-1291 EPAVESDV
+1291 EPA
-1299 EPELELASDLEE
+1299 
-1311 EEVFTE
+1311 
-1317 LNELDLPEYTEE
+1317 
-1329 DALADAQLEPVAESE
+1329 AESE
-1344 VEPELDLASDLEEEE
+1344 VESELELASDLEEEE

-1373 EEDALADAQLEPAVE
+1373 EEDALADAQLEPAAE
-1388 SGVEPEL
+1388 SEVEPEL
-1395 ELASEPAA
+1395 ELASDLEE
-1403 EEAFTELNE
+1403 EEAFTELDE

-1426 AQLELSVES
+1426 AQLEPSVES

-1477 LLDATQDVPPTQSLA
+1477 LLGATQDVPPTQSLA

-1534 AMLQMGGE
+1534 AMLQIGGE

>member
-1 MDPIY
+1 
-6 LTNLRTSKFKA
+6 
-17 HTEPFMRRFFQRLLL
+17 MRRFFQRLLL

-166 DTPVRPVAPP
+166 DAPVRPVAPP

-185 VEAVAQTPPQVTP
+185 VEAVAQTPPQVPP

-794 EDDSSPTLEANT
+794 EDDSSPTLEGNT

-884 PSSVFDEQQ
+884 PSSAFDEQQ
-893 VETEIEPE
+893 VETEIEP
-901 SEPLAA
+901 EPLAA

-914 DLTALNELDLPEYT
+914 DLTALNELDLSEYT

-986 AAESEVEPELELA
+986 AVESEVEPELELA
-999 SEPAEEEAF
+999 SEPVEEEAFTELDELDLPEYTEEDALADAQLEPAVDSEVEPELASEPAEEEAFTELDELDLPEYTEEDALADAQLEPAAESEVEPELELATEPAEEEVF

-1042 ELVSEPVTEEAF
+1042 ELTSEPAEEEAF
-1054 TELNELDLPEYT
+1054 TELDELDLPEYT

-1078 AAESEVE
+1078 AVESEVE

-1100 TEFNELD
+1100 TELDELD

-1122 EPVAESEVEPELELA
+1122 ESVVESEVEPELELA

-1183 SDLEEEETFTELD
+1183 S
-1196 ELDLPEYT
+1196 
-1204 EEDALA
+1204 
-1210 DAQLESATESEVE
+1210 
-1223 PELDELDLPEY
+1223 
-1234 TEEDALADAQLEPAV
+1234 
-1249 ESEVEPEL
+1249 
-1257 ELATEPA
+1257 
-1264 EEEVFTELNELD
+1264 
-1276 LPEYT
+1276 
-1281 EEDALADAQL
+1281 
-1291 EPAVESDV
+1291 
-1299 EPELELASDLEE
+1299 
-1311 EEVFTE
+1311 
-1317 LNELDLPEYTEE
+1317 
-1329 DALADAQLEPVAESE
+1329 
-1344 VEPELDLASDLEEEE
+1344 
-1359 AFTELDELDLPEYT
+1359 
-1373 EEDALADAQLEPAVE
+1373 
-1388 SGVEPEL
+1388 
-1395 ELASEPAA
+1395 EPAA

-1426 AQLELSVES
+1426 AQLEPAAEAEVEPELELASDLEEEEAFTELNELDLPEYTEEDALADAQLEPSVES

-1440 LGDGTETLAQETESD
+1440 LGDETETLAQETESD

-1460 EDLLASVESAV
+1460 EDLLASVESAA

>member
-1 MDPIY
+1 M
-6 LTNLRTSKFKA
+6 
-17 HTEPFMRRFFQRLLL
+17 
-32 PVAVMV
+32 
-38 VTQTSFVSAE
+38 
-48 SIRLVGPDGQVQPT
+48 
-62 PQYSENIV
+62 
-70 RNSANNEPGRFFG
+70 
-83 PTSANQTLWSIASQL
+83 
-98 RPSSSVTV
+98 

-185 VEAVAQTPPQVTP
+185 VEAVAHTPPQVTP

-583 QDAPLSEESTELL
+583 QDVPLSEESTELL

-794 EDDSSPTLEANT
+794 EDDSSPTLEGNT

-824 NETVDELLADL
+824 NETVDELLTDL

-884 PSSVFDEQQ
+884 PSSAFDEQQ

-914 DLTALNELDLPEYT
+914 DLTELNELDLPEYT

-938 EPAAESEVEPE
+938 EPAVESEVEPEPELELASEPAEEEVFTELNELDLPEYTEEDALADAQLEPAVESEVEPELELASEPAEEEVFTELNELDLPEYTEEDALADAQLEPAVESEVEPELELTSEPAEEEAFTELDELDLPEYTEEDALADAQLEPAVESEVEPE

-986 AAESEVEPELELA
+986 AV
-999 SEPAEEEAF
+999 
-1008 TELNELDLP
+1008 
-1017 EYTEEDALADAQLE
+1017 
-1031 PAAESEVEPEL
+1031 
-1042 ELVSEPVTEEAF
+1042 
-1054 TELNELDLPEYT
+1054 
-1066 EEDALADAQLEP
+1066 
-1078 AAESEVE
+1078 
-1085 PELELASEPAEEEAF
+1085 
-1100 TEFNELD
+1100 
-1107 LPEYTEEDALADAQL
+1107 
-1122 EPVAESEVEPELELA
+1122 ESEVEPELELA

-1157 TEEDALADAQLEPA
+1157 TEEDALADAQLEP
-1171 AESEVEP
+1171 
-1178 ELELA
+1178 
-1183 SDLEEEETFTELD
+1183 
-1196 ELDLPEYT
+1196 
-1204 EEDALA
+1204 
-1210 DAQLESATESEVE
+1210 
-1223 PELDELDLPEY
+1223 
-1234 TEEDALADAQLEPAV
+1234 
-1249 ESEVEPEL
+1249 
-1257 ELATEPA
+1257 
-1264 EEEVFTELNELD
+1264 
-1276 LPEYT
+1276 
-1281 EEDALADAQL
+1281 
-1291 EPAVESDV
+1291 
-1299 EPELELASDLEE
+1299 
-1311 EEVFTE
+1311 
-1317 LNELDLPEYTEE
+1317 
-1329 DALADAQLEPVAESE
+1329 
-1344 VEPELDLASDLEEEE
+1344 
-1359 AFTELDELDLPEYT
+1359 
-1373 EEDALADAQLEPAVE
+1373 
-1388 SGVEPEL
+1388 
-1395 ELASEPAA
+1395 
-1403 EEAFTELNE
+1403 
-1412 LDLPE
+1412 
-1417 YTEEDALAD
+1417 
-1426 AQLELSVES
+1426 SVES

-1477 LLDATQDVPPTQSLA
+1477 LLGATQDVPPTQSLA

>member
-1 MDPIY
+1 
-6 LTNLRTSKFKA
+6 
-17 HTEPFMRRFFQRLLL
+17 MRRFFQRLLL

-794 EDDSSPTLEANT
+794 EDDSSPTLEGNA

-824 NETVDELLADL
+824 NETADELLADL

-884 PSSVFDEQQ
+884 PSSAFDEQQ

-914 DLTALNELDLPEYT
+914 DLTALNELDLPEYTEEDALADAQLEPATESDVEPELELASEPAEEEAFTELDELDLPEYTEEDALADAQLEPAVESEVEPELELASEPVEEEAFTELDELDLPEYT

-986 AAESEVEPELELA
+986 ATESEVEPELA
-999 SEPAEEEAF
+999 SDLEEEEAF

-1042 ELVSEPVTEEAF
+1042 ELVSEPAEEEAF
-1054 TELNELDLPEYT
+1054 TELDELDLPEYT

-1085 PELELASEPAEEEAF
+1085 PELELASEP
-1100 TEFNELD
+1100 
-1107 LPEYTEEDALADAQL
+1107 
-1122 EPVAESEVEPELELA
+1122 V
-1137 SEPAAEEAFTELNE
+1137 AEEAFTELN
-1151 LDLPEY
+1151 
-1157 TEEDALADAQLEPA
+1157 
-1171 AESEVEP
+1171 
-1178 ELELA
+1178 
-1183 SDLEEEETFTELD
+1183 
-1196 ELDLPEYT
+1196 
-1204 EEDALA
+1204 
-1210 DAQLESATESEVE
+1210 
-1223 PELDELDLPEY
+1223 ELDLPEY

-1264 EEEVFTELNELD
+1264 EEEVFTELDELD

-1291 EPAVESDV
+1291 EPAAESEVES
-1299 EPELELASDLEE
+1299 ELELASDLEE
-1311 EEVFTE
+1311 KEAFTE
-1317 LNELDLPEYTEE
+1317 LDKLDLPEYTEE
-1329 DALADAQLEPVAESE
+1329 DALADAQLEPAAESE
-1344 VEPELDLASDLEEEE
+1344 VEPELELASVLEEEDP
-1359 AFTELDELDLPEYT
+1359 FTELDELDLPEYT
-1373 EEDALADAQLEPAVE
+1373 EEDALADAQLEPA
-1388 SGVEPEL
+1388 
-1395 ELASEPAA
+1395 A
-1403 EEAFTELNE
+1403 
-1412 LDLPE
+1412 
-1417 YTEEDALAD
+1417 
-1426 AQLELSVES
+1426 ES

-1440 LGDGTETLAQETESD
+1440 LGDETETLAQETESD

-1460 EDLLASVESAV
+1460 EDLLASVESAI

-1499 ALHDWLSDNPDGEKP
+1499 ALHDWLSDNPDDEKP

>member
-148 QDAVNIMASHQA
+148 QDAVNIMAFHQA

-205 APTELKTPAKP
+205 VPTELKTPAKP

-254 ENRIRSEV
+254 ENRIRNEV

-329 TSEMPTAAPVTLGPE
+329 TSEMPTVAPVTLGPE

-509 PAIQDTETLDTLL
+509 SAIQDTETLDTLL

-794 EDDSSPTLEANT
+794 EDDSSPTLEGNA

-824 NETVDELLADL
+824 NETADELLADL

-884 PSSVFDEQQ
+884 PSSAFDEQQ

-914 DLTALNELDLPEYT
+914 DLTELNELDLPEYTEEDVLADAQLEPAVESEVEPEPELELASDLEEEEAFTELNELDLPEYT

-938 EPAAESEVEPE
+938 EPATESEVEPE
-949 LELASEPA
+949 LELASDLEEEEAFTELDELDLPEYTEEDALADAQLEPAVGSEVEPELASEPA

-999 SEPAEEEAF
+999 TEPAEEEVFTELNELDLPEYTEEDALADAQLEPAAESEVEPELELTSEPAEEEAF
-1008 TELNELDLP
+1008 TELDELDLPEYTEEDALADAQLEPAAESEVEPELGLASEPAEEEAFTELDELDLPEYTEEDALADAQLEPAVESEVEPELELTSEPAEEEAFTELDELDLP

-1054 TELNELDLPEYT
+1054 TEL
-1066 EEDALADAQLEP
+1066 
-1078 AAESEVE
+1078 
-1085 PELELASEPAEEEAF
+1085 
-1100 TEFNELD
+1100 
-1107 LPEYTEEDALADAQL
+1107 
-1122 EPVAESEVEPELELA
+1122 
-1137 SEPAAEEAFTELNE
+1137 
-1151 LDLPEY
+1151 
-1157 TEEDALADAQLEPA
+1157 
-1171 AESEVEP
+1171 
-1178 ELELA
+1178 
-1183 SDLEEEETFTELD
+1183 D

-1223 PELDELDLPEY
+1223 SELELVSEPAAEEAFTELDELDVPEY
-1234 TEEDALADAQLEPAV
+1234 TEEDALADAQLE
-1249 ESEVEPEL
+1249 S
-1257 ELATEPA
+1257 
-1264 EEEVFTELNELD
+1264 
-1276 LPEYT
+1276 
-1281 EEDALADAQL
+1281 
-1291 EPAVESDV
+1291 
-1299 EPELELASDLEE
+1299 
-1311 EEVFTE
+1311 
-1317 LNELDLPEYTEE
+1317 
-1329 DALADAQLEPVAESE
+1329 
-1344 VEPELDLASDLEEEE
+1344 
-1359 AFTELDELDLPEYT
+1359 
-1373 EEDALADAQLEPAVE
+1373 
-1388 SGVEPEL
+1388 
-1395 ELASEPAA
+1395 
-1403 EEAFTELNE
+1403 
-1412 LDLPE
+1412 
-1417 YTEEDALAD
+1417 
-1426 AQLELSVES
+1426 SVES

-1440 LGDGTETLAQETESD
+1440 LGDETETLAQETESD

-1477 LLDATQDVPPTQSLA
+1477 LLDATQDVPPTQSLT

>member
-583 QDAPLSEESTELL
+583 QDVPLSEESTELL

-794 EDDSSPTLEANT
+794 EDDSSPTLEGNA

-824 NETVDELLADL
+824 NETADELLADL

-884 PSSVFDEQQ
+884 PSSAFDEQQ

-914 DLTALNELDLPEYT
+914 DLTELNELDLPEYTEEDALADAQLEPAVESEVEPEPELELASDLEEEEAFTELDELDLPEYTEEDALADAQLEPAVESEVEPELELASDLEEEEAFTELNKLDLPEYT

-986 AAESEVEPELELA
+986 AAESEVEPELASDLEEEEAFTELNELDLPEYTEEDALADAQLEPAAESEVEPELELVSEPAEEEAFTELDELDLPEYTEEDALADAQLEPAAESEVEPELA
-999 SEPAEEEAF
+999 SDLEEEEAF

-1054 TELNELDLPEYT
+1054 TELDELDLPEYT

-1085 PELELASEPAEEEAF
+1085 PELELVSEPVTEEAF
-1100 TEFNELD
+1100 TELDELD

-1122 EPVAESEVEPELELA
+1122 ESATESEVESELELV

-1157 TEEDALADAQLEPA
+1157 TEEDALADAQLEP
-1171 AESEVEP
+1171 
-1178 ELELA
+1178 
-1183 SDLEEEETFTELD
+1183 
-1196 ELDLPEYT
+1196 
-1204 EEDALA
+1204 
-1210 DAQLESATESEVE
+1210 
-1223 PELDELDLPEY
+1223 
-1234 TEEDALADAQLEPAV
+1234 
-1249 ESEVEPEL
+1249 
-1257 ELATEPA
+1257 
-1264 EEEVFTELNELD
+1264 
-1276 LPEYT
+1276 
-1281 EEDALADAQL
+1281 
-1291 EPAVESDV
+1291 
-1299 EPELELASDLEE
+1299 
-1311 EEVFTE
+1311 
-1317 LNELDLPEYTEE
+1317 
-1329 DALADAQLEPVAESE
+1329 
-1344 VEPELDLASDLEEEE
+1344 
-1359 AFTELDELDLPEYT
+1359 
-1373 EEDALADAQLEPAVE
+1373 
-1388 SGVEPEL
+1388 
-1395 ELASEPAA
+1395 
-1403 EEAFTELNE
+1403 
-1412 LDLPE
+1412 
-1417 YTEEDALAD
+1417 
-1426 AQLELSVES
+1426 SVES

-1477 LLDATQDVPPTQSLA
+1477 LLGATQDVPPTQSLA

>member
-1 MDPIY
+1 M
-6 LTNLRTSKFKA
+6 
-17 HTEPFMRRFFQRLLL
+17 
-32 PVAVMV
+32 
-38 VTQTSFVSAE
+38 
-48 SIRLVGPDGQVQPT
+48 
-62 PQYSENIV
+62 
-70 RNSANNEPGRFFG
+70 
-83 PTSANQTLWSIASQL
+83 
-98 RPSSSVTV
+98 

-185 VEAVAQTPPQVTP
+185 VEAVAHTPPQVTP

-747 ENEAFAQAD
+747 ENEALAQAD

-794 EDDSSPTLEANT
+794 EDDSSPTLEGNA

-824 NETVDELLADL
+824 NETADELLADL

-999 SEPAEEEAF
+999 SEPVAEEAFTELDELDLPEYTEEDALADVQLEPATESDVEPELELASDLDEEEAF

-1031 PAAESEVEPEL
+1031 PASESEVEPEL
-1042 ELVSEPVTEEAF
+1042 ELASDLEEEEAF

-1085 PELELASEPAEEEAF
+1085 PELELASVLEE
-1100 TEFNELD
+1100 
-1107 LPEYTEEDALADAQL
+1107 
-1122 EPVAESEVEPELELA
+1122 
-1137 SEPAAEEAFTELNE
+1137 EEAFTELNK

-1183 SDLEEEETFTELD
+1183 SDLDEEETFT
-1196 ELDLPEYT
+1196 
-1204 EEDALA
+1204 
-1210 DAQLESATESEVE
+1210 
-1223 PELDELDLPEY
+1223 ELDELDLPEY

-1264 EEEVFTELNELD
+1264 AEEAFTELDELD

-1291 EPAVESDV
+1291 EPAAESEV

-1388 SGVEPEL
+1388 S
-1395 ELASEPAA
+1395 
-1403 EEAFTELNE
+1403 
-1412 LDLPE
+1412 
-1417 YTEEDALAD
+1417 
-1426 AQLELSVES
+1426 

-1440 LGDGTETLAQETESD
+1440 LGDETETLAQETESD

>member
-1 MDPIY
+1 M
-6 LTNLRTSKFKA
+6 
-17 HTEPFMRRFFQRLLL
+17 
-32 PVAVMV
+32 
-38 VTQTSFVSAE
+38 
-48 SIRLVGPDGQVQPT
+48 
-62 PQYSENIV
+62 
-70 RNSANNEPGRFFG
+70 
-83 PTSANQTLWSIASQL
+83 
-98 RPSSSVTV
+98 

-166 DTPVRPVAPP
+166 DAPVRPVAPP

-794 EDDSSPTLEANT
+794 EDDSSPTLEGNA

-824 NETVDELLADL
+824 NETADELLADL

-884 PSSVFDEQQ
+884 PSSAFDEQQ

-986 AAESEVEPELELA
+986 AVESEVEPELELA
-999 SEPAEEEAF
+999 SEPVEEEAF
-1008 TELNELDLP
+1008 TELDELDLP

-1031 PAAESEVEPEL
+1031 PAVESEVEPEL
-1042 ELVSEPVTEEAF
+1042 ELASDLDEEEAF

-1100 TEFNELD
+1100 TELDELDLPEYTEEDALADAQLEPAAESEVEPELELASDLEEEEAFTELNELD

-1122 EPVAESEVEPELELA
+1122 EPAAESEVEPELELA
-1137 SEPAAEEAFTELNE
+1137 SVLEEEEAFTELNK

-1210 DAQLESATESEVE
+1210 DAQLEPAVESEVE
-1223 PELDELDLPEY
+1223 PELELATEPAAEEAFTELDELDLPEY
-1234 TEEDALADAQLEPAV
+1234 TEEDALADAQLEPAA
-1249 ESEVEPEL
+1249 ESE
-1257 ELATEPA
+1257 
-1264 EEEVFTELNELD
+1264 
-1276 LPEYT
+1276 
-1281 EEDALADAQL
+1281 
-1291 EPAVESDV
+1291 V

-1388 SGVEPEL
+1388 S
-1395 ELASEPAA
+1395 
-1403 EEAFTELNE
+1403 
-1412 LDLPE
+1412 
-1417 YTEEDALAD
+1417 
-1426 AQLELSVES
+1426 

-1440 LGDGTETLAQETESD
+1440 LGDETETLAQETESD